1 MEKTNKYGSY
11 LGGTSL
17 KSIADLYDEET
28 GTFHITAQDPNSKN
42 TGAGKGLTEADLTWA
57 QGSAT
62 YNQDFKKYMDD
73 MAARFHITAQ
83 DPNSKNTGAG
93 KGLTEA
99 DLTWAQGSATY
110 NQDFKKYMDDM
121 AARIAVYE
129 ASSDPVLRSH
139 LPGMYN
145 AMANYE
151 NQRNAKLMAMGR
163 GDLVTNNWQAYSHST
178 KGWEK
183 DINDVG
189 NGAGMLSAEQIAG
202 FEQTAMGRGDLVTNN
217 WQAYSHS
224 TKGWEKD
231 INDVGN
237 GAGMLSAEQI
247 AGFEQTAAKL
257 QNAFEQATND
267 YQREEIWKDLA
278 SLNLMLGR
286 AWDASTGQWSAST
299 VSPVK
304 DYYGSSGGAYSYG
317 AMTNGSMTGEAAQAL
332 AGKLLQQK
340 KDQAANYGSDG
351 VNWYENPESLLE
363 GKPRIEANAN
373 LWPNINGWTISDLQS
388 DYEMAKVKGDTAAMD
403 AAHAAAEALRQQQGY
418 SGGPDGSQHISL
430 GGGTSDGT
438 GNKID
443 QALSLPGLSGNLV
456 SGIVGNVAGGVIGEG
471 SQHISL
477 GGGTSDGTGN
487 KIDQALSLPGLS
499 GNLVSGIVGNVA
511 GGVIGELLPG
521 MMGGQTGQVPQMPQD
536 AYLEEY
542 LKAQED
548 YRDYMEQA
556 AQNAQNAIQ
565 SGVDSAVAGLNNQ
578 KGTIQQAGDIA
589 NQAAQQTY
597 MDVINPNGAT
607 AEQLAA
613 LGLRSSGLTESS
625 VISAGNTLQSSIN
638 SNLQNY
644 MDVINPN
651 GATAEQLAALGLRSS
666 GLTESSV
673 ISAGNTLQSSI
684 NSNLQNV
691 NNQLAQIDLAI
702 TQAKSQGNI
711 AAAQALEQYYSQ
723 IASQMMN
730 DANTIDLAITQAK
743 SQGNI
748 AAAQAL
754 EQYYSQIASQMMND
768 ANTILAYR
776 QQQQAQQMQYQ
787 QWLYEM
793 QQSAAQNAWNQQFQQ
808 QQAQWGQYNT
818 ESDRRLQN
826 QMANRDTLLA
836 LMQYGYKPT
845 QNAWNQQFQQQQAQ
859 WGQYNTE
866 SDRRLQN
873 QMANR
878 DTLLALMQ
886 YGYKPTEQDA
896 ANTGYTL
903 AQLNA
908 MYNSIKNAMRSGLY
922 G

>member
-1 MEKTNKYGSY
+1 MSFLSGLIGGAVGSAVSSAIKNQNKGSSSGSSGGSPSSSAKYPSTTVSKPSSKPSYDSNIDYQAEIDKAVADGDYAKAAIYEQQRNQKIKDMGLNYGTTNKYSQYLNGGSGSSGSSNIRLPGLGGDLVSGVMGNVLGNVFGQTAGSLVSGSNNQQSAGHPVINWNPNEAPYYGNYTGQTWSKDVDHMARMEDAAKNKNWAAAAIEEQNRNNKIDALGLPYEKTYKYVQY

-17 KSIADLYDEET
+17 KSIADLYDPVT
-28 GTFHITAQDPNSKN
+28 KTFHITADDPNSKN

-57 QGSAT
+57 
-62 YNQDFKKYMDD
+62 K
-73 MAARFHITAQ
+73 
-83 DPNSKNTGAG
+83 
-93 KGLTEA
+93 
-99 DLTWAQGSATY
+99 GSATY

-129 ASSDPVLRSH
+129 ASSDPVLRAH

-163 GDLVTNNWQAYSHST
+163 GDLVTNDWQAYSHST
-178 KGWEK
+178 RGWEK

-202 FEQTAMGRGDLVTNN
+202 A
-217 WQAYSHS
+217 
-224 TKGWEKD
+224 
-231 INDVGN
+231 
-237 GAGMLSAEQI
+237 
-247 AGFEQTAAKL
+247 EQTAAKL
-257 QNAFEQATND
+257 QNAFEQAAND

-286 AWDASTGQWSAST
+286 AWDASTRQWSAST

-317 AMTNGSMTGEAAQAL
+317 AMTNGSMTGDAAQAL
-332 AGKLLQQK
+332 ARQLQQ
-340 KDQAANYGSDG
+340 DRLTARDNYGSDG
-351 VNWYENPESLLE
+351 VNWYDNPESLLS
-363 GKPRIEANAN
+363 GKPRIPANGN
-373 LWPNINGWTISDLQS
+373 LWPNVNGWTIPDLQS
-388 DYEMAKVKGDTAAMD
+388 DFEMAKVRGDQAAMD
-403 AAHAAAEALRQQQGY
+403 AAHAAAEAIRQSQGY
-418 SGGPDGSQHISL
+418 SGGPDGSQKISL
-430 GGGTSDGT
+430 NGTEST
-438 GNKID
+438 GSKLD
-443 QALSLPGLSGNLV
+443 HALGLPGLGGNMV
-456 SGIVGNVAGGVIGEG
+456 SNVVGNV
-471 SQHISL
+471 
-477 GGGTSDGTGN
+477 
-487 KIDQALSLPGLS
+487 
-499 GNLVSGIVGNVA
+499 VGNALGSLVPGALA
-511 GGVIGELLPG
+511 GQ
-521 MMGGQTGQVPQMPQD
+521 QTGAVQMPQVTTD
-536 AYLEEY
+536 DYLDEY
-542 LKAQED
+542 YAAQQG

-556 AQNAQNAIQ
+556 AQNAQSAIQ
-565 SGVDSAVAGLNNQ
+565 AGVDSAVAGLNNQ

-589 NQAAQQTY
+589 NQAAQQT
-597 MDVINPNGAT
+597 
-607 AEQLAA
+607 
-613 LGLRSSGLTESS
+613 
-625 VISAGNTLQSSIN
+625 
-638 SNLQNY
+638 Y

-730 DANTIDLAITQAK
+730 DANTI
-743 SQGNI
+743 
-748 AAAQAL
+748 
-754 EQYYSQIASQMMND
+754 
-768 ANTILAYR
+768 LAYR
-776 QQQQAQQMQYQ
+776 QQQLAYQ

-793 QQSAAQNAWNQQFQQ
+793 QQSATQNAWNQQFQQ
-808 QQAQWGQYNT
+808 QQFDWDKQQAQWGQYNT

-826 QMANRDTLLA
+826 QMSNRNALLA

-845 QNAWNQQFQQQQAQ
+845 A
-859 WGQYNTE
+859 
-866 SDRRLQN
+866 
-873 QMANR
+873 
-878 DTLLALMQ
+878 
-886 YGYKPTEQDA
+886 QDA

-908 MYNSIKNAMRSGLY
+908 MYNSIKNAIQSGLY

>member
-1 MEKTNKYGSY
+1 MSFLSGLIGGAIGGAVSSAIKNPGKNNNKGSSSSSGSSGGSSSSSTKYPSTTTTKPSSKPSYDSNIDYQAEIDKAVARGDYAQAAIYEQQRNQKIKDMGLNYGTTNKYSQYLNGGSGSSGSSNIRLPGLGGDLVSGVMGNVMGNIFGQTAGSLVSGSNNQQSAGHPVINWNPNEAPLYGKDDSKGWKDNVDYQALINDAVKNNNYAQAAILEQQRNAKIDALGLGVEKTNKYGSY

-42 TGAGKGLTEADLTWA
+42 TGAGKGLTEADL
-57 QGSAT
+57 
-62 YNQDFKKYMDD
+62 M
-73 MAARFHITAQ
+73 
-83 DPNSKNTGAG
+83 
-93 KGLTEA
+93 
-99 DLTWAQGSATY
+99 WAQGSATY

-129 ASSDPVLRSH
+129 ASSDPVLRAH

-163 GDLVTNNWQAYSHST
+163 SDLVTNNWQAYSHST

-202 FEQTAMGRGDLVTNN
+202 
-217 WQAYSHS
+217 Y
-224 TKGWEKD
+224 
-231 INDVGN
+231 
-237 GAGMLSAEQI
+237 
-247 AGFEQTAAKL
+247 EQTAAKL

-286 AWDASTGQWSAST
+286 AWDASTRQWSAST

-304 DYYGSSGGAYSYG
+304 DYYGSSGGTYSYG

-430 GGGTSDGT
+430 GGGTSG
-438 GNKID
+438 
-443 QALSLPGLSGNLV
+443 
-456 SGIVGNVAGGVIGEG
+456 
-471 SQHISL
+471 
-477 GGGTSDGTGN
+477 GTGN

-542 LKAQED
+542 LKAQEE

-565 SGVDSAVAGLNNQ
+565 AGVDNAVAGLNNQ

-638 SNLQNY
+638 SNLQN
-644 MDVINPN
+644 
-651 GATAEQLAALGLRSS
+651 
-666 GLTESSV
+666 
-673 ISAGNTLQSSI
+673 
-684 NSNLQNV
+684 V
-691 NNQLAQIDLAI
+691 NNQLAQ
-702 TQAKSQGNI
+702 
-711 AAAQALEQYYSQ
+711 
-723 IASQMMN
+723 
-730 DANTIDLAITQAK
+730 IDLAITQAK

-845 QNAWNQQFQQQQAQ
+845 
-859 WGQYNTE
+859 
-866 SDRRLQN
+866 
-873 QMANR
+873 
-878 DTLLALMQ
+878 
-886 YGYKPTEQDA
+886 EQDA

>member
-1 MEKTNKYGSY
+1 MSFLSGLIGGAVGSAVSSAIKNQNKGSSSGSSGGSPSSSAKYPSTTVSKPSSKPSYDSNIDYQAEIDKAVADGDYAKAAIYEQQRNQKIKDMGLNYGTTNKYSQYLNGGSGSSGSSNIRLPGLGGDLVSGVMGNMVGNVIGQTAGKLASTANSTKQPSTGHAVVNWNPNEAPLYGKDDSKGWKDNVDYQALINDAVKNNNYAQAAILEQQRNNKIDSLGLDVDKTNKYTSY

-17 KSIADLYDEET
+17 KSIADLYDPVT
-28 GTFHITAQDPNSKN
+28 KTFHITADDPNSKN

-57 QGSAT
+57 KGSAT
-62 YNQDFKKYMDD
+62 YD
-73 MAARFHITAQ
+73 
-83 DPNSKNTGAG
+83 
-93 KGLTEA
+93 
-99 DLTWAQGSATY
+99 
-110 NQDFKKYMDDM
+110 QDFKKYMDDM

-129 ASSDPVLRSH
+129 ASSDPVLRAH

-151 NQRNAKLMAMGR
+151 NQRNAKLIAMGR
-163 GDLVTNNWQAYSHST
+163 GDLVTNDWQAYSHST
-178 KGWEK
+178 RGWEK

-202 FEQTAMGRGDLVTNN
+202 A
-217 WQAYSHS
+217 
-224 TKGWEKD
+224 
-231 INDVGN
+231 
-237 GAGMLSAEQI
+237 
-247 AGFEQTAAKL
+247 EQTAAKL
-257 QNAFEQATND
+257 QNAFEQSTND

-286 AWDASTGQWSAST
+286 AWDASTRQWSAST

-317 AMTNGSMTGEAAQAL
+317 AMTNGSMTGDAAQAL
-332 AGKLLQQK
+332 ARQLQQ
-340 KDQAANYGSDG
+340 DRLTARDNYGSDG
-351 VNWYENPESLLE
+351 VNWYDNPESLLS
-363 GKPRIEANAN
+363 GKPRIPANGN
-373 LWPNINGWTISDLQS
+373 LWPNVNGWTIPDLQS
-388 DYEMAKVKGDTAAMD
+388 DFEMAKVRGDQAAMD
-403 AAHAAAEALRQQQGY
+403 AAHAAAEAIRQSQGY
-418 SGGPDGSQHISL
+418 SGGPDGSQKISL
-430 GGGTSDGT
+430 NGTEST
-438 GNKID
+438 GSKLD
-443 QALSLPGLSGNLV
+443 HALGLPGLGGNMV
-456 SGIVGNVAGGVIGEG
+456 SNVVGNV
-471 SQHISL
+471 
-477 GGGTSDGTGN
+477 
-487 KIDQALSLPGLS
+487 
-499 GNLVSGIVGNVA
+499 VGNALGSLVPGALA
-511 GGVIGELLPG
+511 GQ
-521 MMGGQTGQVPQMPQD
+521 QTGAVQMPQVTTD
-536 AYLEEY
+536 DYLDEY
-542 LKAQED
+542 YAAQQG

-556 AQNAQNAIQ
+556 AQNAQSAIQ
-565 SGVDSAVAGLNNQ
+565 AGVDSAVAGLNNQ

-589 NQAAQQTY
+589 NQAAQQT
-597 MDVINPNGAT
+597 
-607 AEQLAA
+607 
-613 LGLRSSGLTESS
+613 
-625 VISAGNTLQSSIN
+625 
-638 SNLQNY
+638 Y

-730 DANTIDLAITQAK
+730 DANTI
-743 SQGNI
+743 
-748 AAAQAL
+748 
-754 EQYYSQIASQMMND
+754 
-768 ANTILAYR
+768 LAYR
-776 QQQQAQQMQYQ
+776 QQQQAQQLAYQ

-808 QQAQWGQYNT
+808 QQFDW
-818 ESDRRLQN
+818 D
-826 QMANRDTLLA
+826 
-836 LMQYGYKPT
+836 K
-845 QNAWNQQFQQQQAQ
+845 QQAQ

-873 QMANR
+873 QMSNR
-878 DTLLALMQ
+878 NALLALMQ
-886 YGYKPTEQDA
+886 YGYKPTAQDA

-908 MYNSIKNAMRSGLY
+908 MYNSIKNAIQSGLY

>member
-1 MEKTNKYGSY
+1 MSFLSGLIGGAVGSAVSSAIKNQNKGSSSSSGSSGGSPSSSAKYPSTTVSKPSSKPSYDSNIDYQAEIDKAVADGDYAKAAIYEQQRNQKIKDMGLNYGTTNKYSQYLNGGSGSSGSSNIRLPGLGGDLVSGVMGNMVGNVIGQTAGKLASTANSTKQPSTGHAVVNWNPNEAPYYGNYTGQTWSKDVDHMARMEDAAKNKNWAAAAIEEQNRNNKIDALGLPYEKTYKYVQY

-17 KSIADLYDEET
+17 KSIADLYDPVT
-28 GTFHITAQDPNSKN
+28 KTFHITADDPNSKN

-57 QGSAT
+57 KGSA
-62 YNQDFKKYMDD
+62 
-73 MAARFHITAQ
+73 A
-83 DPNSKNTGAG
+83 
-93 KGLTEA
+93 
-99 DLTWAQGSATY
+99 Y

-121 AARIAVYE
+121 AARIAVIE
-129 ASSDPVLRSH
+129 ASDDPVLLSH

-202 FEQTAMGRGDLVTNN
+202 A
-217 WQAYSHS
+217 
-224 TKGWEKD
+224 
-231 INDVGN
+231 
-237 GAGMLSAEQI
+237 
-247 AGFEQTAAKL
+247 EQTAAKL

-286 AWDASTGQWSAST
+286 AWDASTRQWSAST

-317 AMTNGSMTGEAAQAL
+317 AMTNGSMTGDAAQAL
-332 AGKLLQQK
+332 ARQLQQ
-340 KDQAANYGSDG
+340 DRLTARDNYGSDG
-351 VNWYENPESLLE
+351 VNWYDNPESLLS
-363 GKPRIEANAN
+363 GKPRIPANGN
-373 LWPNINGWTISDLQS
+373 LWPNVNGWTIPDLQS
-388 DYEMAKVKGDTAAMD
+388 DFEMAKVRGDQAAMD
-403 AAHAAAEALRQQQGY
+403 AAHAAAEAIRQSQGY
-418 SGGPDGSQHISL
+418 SGGPDGSQKISL
-430 GGGTSDGT
+430 NGTEST
-438 GNKID
+438 GSKLD
-443 QALSLPGLSGNLV
+443 HALGLPGLGGNMV
-456 SGIVGNVAGGVIGEG
+456 SNVVGNV
-471 SQHISL
+471 
-477 GGGTSDGTGN
+477 
-487 KIDQALSLPGLS
+487 
-499 GNLVSGIVGNVA
+499 VGNALGSLVPGALA
-511 GGVIGELLPG
+511 GQ
-521 MMGGQTGQVPQMPQD
+521 QTGAVQMPQVTTD
-536 AYLEEY
+536 DYLDEY
-542 LKAQED
+542 YAAQQG

-556 AQNAQNAIQ
+556 AQNAQSAIQ
-565 SGVDSAVAGLNNQ
+565 AGVDSAVAGLNNQ
-578 KGTIQQAGDIA
+578 KGTIQQAGDVA
-589 NQAAQQTY
+589 NQAAQQT
-597 MDVINPNGAT
+597 
-607 AEQLAA
+607 
-613 LGLRSSGLTESS
+613 
-625 VISAGNTLQSSIN
+625 
-638 SNLQNY
+638 Y

-711 AAAQALEQYYSQ
+711 AV
-723 IASQMMN
+723 
-730 DANTIDLAITQAK
+730 
-743 SQGNI
+743 
-748 AAAQAL
+748 AQAL

-776 QQQQAQQMQYQ
+776 QQQQAQQLAYQ

-793 QQSAAQNAWNQQFQQ
+793 QQSATQNAWNQQFQQ
-808 QQAQWGQYNT
+808 QQFDWDKQQAQWGQYNT

-826 QMANRDTLLA
+826 QMSNRNALLA

-845 QNAWNQQFQQQQAQ
+845 A
-859 WGQYNTE
+859 
-866 SDRRLQN
+866 
-873 QMANR
+873 
-878 DTLLALMQ
+878 
-886 YGYKPTEQDA
+886 QDA

-908 MYNSIKNAMRSGLY
+908 MYNSIKNAIQSGLY

>member
-1 MEKTNKYGSY
+1 MSFLSGLIGGAVGSAVSSAIKNQNKGSSSGSSGGSPSSSAKYPSTTVSKPSSKPSYDSNIDYQAEIDKAVADGDYAKAAIYEQQRNQKIKDMGLNYGTTNKYSQYLNGGSGSSGSSNIRLPGLGGDLVSGVMGNMVGNVIGQTAGKLASTANSTKQPSTGHAVVNWNPNEAPLYGKDDSKGWKDNVDYQALINDAVKNNNYAQAAILEQQRNNKIDSLGLDVDKTNKYTSY

-17 KSIADLYDEET
+17 KSIADLYDPVT
-28 GTFHITAQDPNSKN
+28 KTFHITADDPNSKN

-57 QGSAT
+57 
-62 YNQDFKKYMDD
+62 K
-73 MAARFHITAQ
+73 
-83 DPNSKNTGAG
+83 
-93 KGLTEA
+93 
-99 DLTWAQGSATY
+99 GSATY

-129 ASSDPVLRSH
+129 ASSDPVLRAH

-151 NQRNAKLMAMGR
+151 NQRNAKLIAMGR
-163 GDLVTNNWQAYSHST
+163 GDLVTNDWQAYSHST
-178 KGWEK
+178 RGWEK

-202 FEQTAMGRGDLVTNN
+202 A
-217 WQAYSHS
+217 
-224 TKGWEKD
+224 
-231 INDVGN
+231 
-237 GAGMLSAEQI
+237 
-247 AGFEQTAAKL
+247 EQTAAKL
-257 QNAFEQATND
+257 QNAFEQSTND

-286 AWDASTGQWSAST
+286 AWDASTRQWSAST

-317 AMTNGSMTGEAAQAL
+317 AMTNGSMTGDAAQAL
-332 AGKLLQQK
+332 ARQLQQ
-340 KDQAANYGSDG
+340 DRLTARDNYGSDG
-351 VNWYENPESLLE
+351 VNWYDNPESLLS
-363 GKPRIEANAN
+363 GKPRIPANGN
-373 LWPNINGWTISDLQS
+373 LWPNVNGWTIPDLQS
-388 DYEMAKVKGDTAAMD
+388 DFEMAKVRGDQAAMD
-403 AAHAAAEALRQQQGY
+403 AAHAAAEAIRQSQGY
-418 SGGPDGSQHISL
+418 SGGPDGSQKISL
-430 GGGTSDGT
+430 NGTEST
-438 GNKID
+438 GSKLD
-443 QALSLPGLSGNLV
+443 HALGLPGLGGNMV
-456 SGIVGNVAGGVIGEG
+456 SNVVGNV
-471 SQHISL
+471 
-477 GGGTSDGTGN
+477 
-487 KIDQALSLPGLS
+487 
-499 GNLVSGIVGNVA
+499 VGNALGSLVPGALA
-511 GGVIGELLPG
+511 GQ
-521 MMGGQTGQVPQMPQD
+521 QTGAVQMPQVTTD
-536 AYLEEY
+536 DYLDEY
-542 LKAQED
+542 YAAQQG

-556 AQNAQNAIQ
+556 AQNAQSAIQ
-565 SGVDSAVAGLNNQ
+565 AGVDSAVAGLNNQ

-589 NQAAQQTY
+589 NQAAQQT
-597 MDVINPNGAT
+597 
-607 AEQLAA
+607 
-613 LGLRSSGLTESS
+613 
-625 VISAGNTLQSSIN
+625 
-638 SNLQNY
+638 Y

-730 DANTIDLAITQAK
+730 DANTI
-743 SQGNI
+743 
-748 AAAQAL
+748 
-754 EQYYSQIASQMMND
+754 
-768 ANTILAYR
+768 LAYR
-776 QQQQAQQMQYQ
+776 QQQQAQQLAYQ

-808 QQAQWGQYNT
+808 QQFDW
-818 ESDRRLQN
+818 D
-826 QMANRDTLLA
+826 
-836 LMQYGYKPT
+836 K
-845 QNAWNQQFQQQQAQ
+845 QQAQ

-873 QMANR
+873 QMSNR
-878 DTLLALMQ
+878 NALLALMQ
-886 YGYKPTEQDA
+886 YGYKPTAQDA

-908 MYNSIKNAMRSGLY
+908 MYNSIKNAIQSGLY

>member
-1 MEKTNKYGSY
+1 MSFLSGLIGGAIGGAVSSAIKNPGKNNNKGSSSSSGSSGGSSSSSTKYPSTTTTKPSSKPSYDSNIDYQAEIDKAVARGDYAQAAIYEQQRNQKIKDMGLNYGTTNKYSQYLNGGSGSSGSSNIRLPGLGGDLVSGVMGNVMGNIFGQTAGSLVSGSNNQQSAGHPVINWNPNEAPLYGKDDSKGWKDNVDYQALINDAVKNNNYAQAAILEQQRNNKIDSLGLNVDKTNKYSSY

-17 KSIADLYDEET
+17 KSIADLYDPES
-28 GTFHITAQDPNSKN
+28 GTFHITADDPNSKN

-57 QGSAT
+57 KGSA
-62 YNQDFKKYMDD
+62 
-73 MAARFHITAQ
+73 A
-83 DPNSKNTGAG
+83 
-93 KGLTEA
+93 
-99 DLTWAQGSATY
+99 Y

-163 GDLVTNNWQAYSHST
+163 S
-178 KGWEK
+178 
-183 DINDVG
+183 
-189 NGAGMLSAEQIAG
+189 
-202 FEQTAMGRGDLVTNN
+202 DLVTNN

-286 AWDASTGQWSAST
+286 AWDASTRQWSAST

-304 DYYGSSGGAYSYG
+304 DYYGSSGGTYSYG

-373 LWPNINGWTISDLQS
+373 LWPNINGWTIPDLQS

-418 SGGPDGSQHISL
+418 SGGPDGSQKISL
-430 GGGTSDGT
+430 NGTEST
-438 GNKID
+438 GSKLD
-443 QALSLPGLSGNLV
+443 HALGLPGLGGNMV
-456 SGIVGNVAGGVIGEG
+456 SNVVGNV
-471 SQHISL
+471 
-477 GGGTSDGTGN
+477 
-487 KIDQALSLPGLS
+487 
-499 GNLVSGIVGNVA
+499 VGNALGSLVPGALA
-511 GGVIGELLPG
+511 GQ
-521 MMGGQTGQVPQMPQD
+521 QTGAVQMPQVTTD
-536 AYLEEY
+536 DYLDEY
-542 LKAQED
+542 YAAQQG

-565 SGVDSAVAGLNNQ
+565 AGVDNAVAGLNNQ

-625 VISAGNTLQSSIN
+625 VISAGNTLQN
-638 SNLQNY
+638 
-644 MDVINPN
+644 
-651 GATAEQLAALGLRSS
+651 
-666 GLTESSV
+666 
-673 ISAGNTLQSSI
+673 SI

-730 DANTIDLAITQAK
+730 DANTI
-743 SQGNI
+743 
-748 AAAQAL
+748 
-754 EQYYSQIASQMMND
+754 
-768 ANTILAYR
+768 LAYR
-776 QQQQAQQMQYQ
+776 QQQQAQQQQLQ
-787 QWLYEM
+787 QWMYEM
-793 QQSAAQNAWNQQFQQ
+793 QQQAA
-808 QQAQWGQYNT
+808 
-818 ESDRRLQN
+818 
-826 QMANRDTLLA
+826 
-836 LMQYGYKPT
+836 

-896 ANTGYTL
+896 TNTGYTL

>member
-1 MEKTNKYGSY
+1 MSFLSGLIGGAIGGAVSSAIKNPGKNNNKGSSSSSGSSGGSSSSSTKYPSTTTTKPSSKPSYDSNIDYQAEIDKAVADGDYAKAAIYEQQRNQKIKDMGLNYGTTNKYSQYLNGGSGSSGSSNIRLPGLGGDLVSGVMGNVMGNIFGQTAGSLVSGSNNQQSAGHPVINWNPNEAPLYGKDDSKGWKDNVDYQALINDAVKNNNYAQAAILEQQRNAKIDALGLGVEKTNKYGSY

-57 QGSAT
+57 
-62 YNQDFKKYMDD
+62 K
-73 MAARFHITAQ
+73 
-83 DPNSKNTGAG
+83 
-93 KGLTEA
+93 
-99 DLTWAQGSATY
+99 GSATY

-202 FEQTAMGRGDLVTNN
+202 
-217 WQAYSHS
+217 Y
-224 TKGWEKD
+224 
-231 INDVGN
+231 
-237 GAGMLSAEQI
+237 
-247 AGFEQTAAKL
+247 EQTAAKL

-286 AWDASTGQWSAST
+286 AWDASTRQWSAST

-317 AMTNGSMTGEAAQAL
+317 AMTNGSMTGDAAQAL
-332 AGKLLQQK
+332 ARQLQQ
-340 KDQAANYGSDG
+340 DRLTARDNYGSDG
-351 VNWYENPESLLE
+351 VNWYDNPESLLS
-363 GKPRIEANAN
+363 GKPRIPANGN
-373 LWPNINGWTISDLQS
+373 LWPNVNGWTIPDLQS
-388 DYEMAKVKGDTAAMD
+388 DFEMAKVRGDQAAMD
-403 AAHAAAEALRQQQGY
+403 AAHAAAEAIRQSQGY
-418 SGGPDGSQHISL
+418 SGGPDGSQKISL
-430 GGGTSDGT
+430 NGTEST
-438 GNKID
+438 GSKLD
-443 QALSLPGLSGNLV
+443 HALGLPGLGGNMV
-456 SGIVGNVAGGVIGEG
+456 SNVVGNV
-471 SQHISL
+471 
-477 GGGTSDGTGN
+477 
-487 KIDQALSLPGLS
+487 
-499 GNLVSGIVGNVA
+499 VGNALGSLVPGALA
-511 GGVIGELLPG
+511 GQ
-521 MMGGQTGQVPQMPQD
+521 QTGAVQMPQVTTD
-536 AYLEEY
+536 DYLDEY
-542 LKAQED
+542 YAAQQG

-565 SGVDSAVAGLNNQ
+565 AGVDNAVAGLNNQ

-638 SNLQNY
+638 SNLQN
-644 MDVINPN
+644 
-651 GATAEQLAALGLRSS
+651 
-666 GLTESSV
+666 
-673 ISAGNTLQSSI
+673 
-684 NSNLQNV
+684 V

-711 AAAQALEQYYSQ
+711 V
-723 IASQMMN
+723 
-730 DANTIDLAITQAK
+730 
-743 SQGNI
+743 
-748 AAAQAL
+748 AAQAL

-845 QNAWNQQFQQQQAQ
+845 
-859 WGQYNTE
+859 
-866 SDRRLQN
+866 
-873 QMANR
+873 
-878 DTLLALMQ
+878 
-886 YGYKPTEQDA
+886 EQDA

>member
-1 MEKTNKYGSY
+1 MSFLSGLIGGAVGSAVSNAIKNQNKGSSSSSGSSGGSSSSSTKYPSTTTTKPSSKPSYDSNIDYQAEIDKAVARGDYAQAAIYEQQRNQKIKDMGLNYGTTNKYSQYLNGGSGSSGSSNIRLPGLGGDLVSGVMGNVMGNIFGQTAGSLVSGSNNQQSAGHPVINWNPNEAPLYGKDDSKGWKDNVDYQALINDAVKNNNYAQAAILEQQRNAKIDALGLGVEKTNKYGSY

-73 MAARFHITAQ
+73 MAAR
-83 DPNSKNTGAG
+83 
-93 KGLTEA
+93 
-99 DLTWAQGSATY
+99 
-110 NQDFKKYMDDM
+110 
-121 AARIAVYE
+121 IAVYE
-129 ASSDPVLRSH
+129 ASDDPVLQSH

-202 FEQTAMGRGDLVTNN
+202 FEQTA
-217 WQAYSHS
+217 
-224 TKGWEKD
+224 
-231 INDVGN
+231 
-237 GAGMLSAEQI
+237 
-247 AGFEQTAAKL
+247 AKL

-267 YQREEIWKDLA
+267 YQREEIWNDLA

-286 AWDASTGQWSAST
+286 AWDASTRQWSAST

-443 QALSLPGLSGNLV
+443 QALSLPGLGGNMV
-456 SGIVGNVAGGVIGEG
+456 SNVVGNV
-471 SQHISL
+471 
-477 GGGTSDGTGN
+477 
-487 KIDQALSLPGLS
+487 
-499 GNLVSGIVGNVA
+499 VGNALGSLVPGALA
-511 GGVIGELLPG
+511 GQ
-521 MMGGQTGQVPQMPQD
+521 QTGAVQMPQVTTD
-536 AYLEEY
+536 DYLDEY
-542 LKAQED
+542 YAAQQG

-556 AQNAQNAIQ
+556 AQNAQSAIQ
-565 SGVDSAVAGLNNQ
+565 AGVDNAVAGLNNQ

-589 NQAAQQTY
+589 NQAAQQT
-597 MDVINPNGAT
+597 
-607 AEQLAA
+607 
-613 LGLRSSGLTESS
+613 
-625 VISAGNTLQSSIN
+625 
-638 SNLQNY
+638 Y

-730 DANTIDLAITQAK
+730 DANTI
-743 SQGNI
+743 
-748 AAAQAL
+748 
-754 EQYYSQIASQMMND
+754 
-768 ANTILAYR
+768 LAYR

-808 QQAQWGQYNT
+808 SQFDWNKQQQDFENRNT
-818 ESDRRLQN
+818 IQQRAYDAVMQS
-826 QMANRDTLLA
+826 LA
-836 LMQYGYKPT
+836 LGSLPT
-845 QNAWNQQFQQQQAQ
+845 HTLIVQA
-859 WGQYNTE
+859 GLNDSDVYN
-866 SDRRLQN
+866 
-873 QMANR
+873 MW
-878 DTLLALMQ
+878 
-886 YGYKPTEQDA
+886 
-896 ANTGYTL
+896 
-903 AQLNA
+903 
-908 MYNSIKNAMRSGLY
+908 KNARKQLGLM
-922 G
+922 

>member
-1 MEKTNKYGSY
+1 MSFLSGLIGGAVGSAVSSAIKNQNKGSSSSSGSSGGSPSSSAKYPSTTVSKPSSKPSYDPNRDYQADIDKAVADGDYAKAAIYEQQRNQKIKDMGLNYGTTNKYSQYLNGGSGSSDSSNIRLPGLGGDLVSGVMGNVMGNIFGQTTSGLTSGSNSQQSVGHPVINWNPNEAPLYGKDDSKGWKDNVDYQALINDAVKNNNYAQAAILEQQRNNKIDSLGLDADKTNKYSSY

-17 KSIADLYDEET
+17 KSIADLYDPVT
-28 GTFHITAQDPNSKN
+28 KTFHITADDPNSKN

-57 QGSAT
+57 
-62 YNQDFKKYMDD
+62 K
-73 MAARFHITAQ
+73 
-83 DPNSKNTGAG
+83 
-93 KGLTEA
+93 
-99 DLTWAQGSATY
+99 GSATY

-151 NQRNAKLMAMGR
+151 NQRNAKLIAMGR
-163 GDLVTNNWQAYSHST
+163 GDLVTNDWQAYSHST
-178 KGWEK
+178 RGWEK

-202 FEQTAMGRGDLVTNN
+202 A
-217 WQAYSHS
+217 
-224 TKGWEKD
+224 
-231 INDVGN
+231 
-237 GAGMLSAEQI
+237 
-247 AGFEQTAAKL
+247 EQTAAKL

-286 AWDASTGQWSAST
+286 AWDASTRQWSAST

-317 AMTNGSMTGEAAQAL
+317 AMTNGSMTGDAAQAL
-332 AGKLLQQK
+332 ARQLQQ
-340 KDQAANYGSDG
+340 DRLTARDNYGSDG
-351 VNWYENPESLLE
+351 VNWYDNPESLLS
-363 GKPRIEANAN
+363 GKPRIPANGN
-373 LWPNINGWTISDLQS
+373 LWPNVNGWTIPDLQS
-388 DYEMAKVKGDTAAMD
+388 DFEMAKVRGDQAAMD
-403 AAHAAAEALRQQQGY
+403 AAHAAAEAIRQSQGY
-418 SGGPDGSQHISL
+418 SGGPDGSQKISL
-430 GGGTSDGT
+430 NGTEST
-438 GNKID
+438 GSKLD
-443 QALSLPGLSGNLV
+443 HALGLPGLGGNMV
-456 SGIVGNVAGGVIGEG
+456 SNVVGNV
-471 SQHISL
+471 
-477 GGGTSDGTGN
+477 
-487 KIDQALSLPGLS
+487 
-499 GNLVSGIVGNVA
+499 VGNALGSLVPGALA
-511 GGVIGELLPG
+511 GQ
-521 MMGGQTGQVPQMPQD
+521 QTGAVQMPQVTTD
-536 AYLEEY
+536 DYLDEY
-542 LKAQED
+542 YAAQQG

-556 AQNAQNAIQ
+556 AQNAQSAIQ
-565 SGVDSAVAGLNNQ
+565 AGVDSAVAGLNNQ

-589 NQAAQQTY
+589 NQAAQQT
-597 MDVINPNGAT
+597 
-607 AEQLAA
+607 
-613 LGLRSSGLTESS
+613 
-625 VISAGNTLQSSIN
+625 
-638 SNLQNY
+638 Y

-730 DANTIDLAITQAK
+730 DANTI
-743 SQGNI
+743 
-748 AAAQAL
+748 
-754 EQYYSQIASQMMND
+754 
-768 ANTILAYR
+768 LAYR
-776 QQQQAQQMQYQ
+776 QQQQAQQLAYQ

-793 QQSAAQNAWNQQFQQ
+793 QQSATQNAWNQQFQQ
-808 QQAQWGQYNT
+808 QQFDWDKQQAQWGQYNT

-826 QMANRDTLLA
+826 QMSNRNALLA

-845 QNAWNQQFQQQQAQ
+845 A
-859 WGQYNTE
+859 
-866 SDRRLQN
+866 
-873 QMANR
+873 
-878 DTLLALMQ
+878 
-886 YGYKPTEQDA
+886 QDA

-908 MYNSIKNAMRSGLY
+908 MHNSIKNAIQSGLY

>member
-1 MEKTNKYGSY
+1 MSFLSGLIGGAIGGAVSSAIKNPGKNNNKGSSSSSGSSGGSSSSSTKYPSTTTTKPSSKPSYDSNIDYQAEIDKAVADGDYAKAAIYEQQRNQKIKDMGLNYGTTNKYSQYLNGGSGSSGSSNIRLPGLGGDLVSGVMGNVMGNIFGQTAGSLVSGSNNQQSAGHPVINWNPNEAPLYGKDDSKGWKDNVDYQALINDAVKNNNYAQAAILEQQRNAKIDALGLGVEKTNKYGSY

-28 GTFHITAQDPNSKN
+28 GT
-42 TGAGKGLTEADLTWA
+42 
-57 QGSAT
+57 
-62 YNQDFKKYMDD
+62 
-73 MAARFHITAQ
+73 FHITAQ

-202 FEQTAMGRGDLVTNN
+202 
-217 WQAYSHS
+217 Y
-224 TKGWEKD
+224 
-231 INDVGN
+231 
-237 GAGMLSAEQI
+237 
-247 AGFEQTAAKL
+247 EQTAAKL

-304 DYYGSSGGAYSYG
+304 DYYGSSGGTYSYG

-418 SGGPDGSQHISL
+418 SGGPDGSQKISL
-430 GGGTSDGT
+430 NGTESTGGKLDH
-438 GNKID
+438 
-443 QALSLPGLSGNLV
+443 ALGLPGLGGNMV
-456 SGIVGNVAGGVIGEG
+456 SNVVGNV
-471 SQHISL
+471 
-477 GGGTSDGTGN
+477 
-487 KIDQALSLPGLS
+487 
-499 GNLVSGIVGNVA
+499 VGNALGSLVPGALA
-511 GGVIGELLPG
+511 GQ
-521 MMGGQTGQVPQMPQD
+521 QTGAVQMPQVTTD
-536 AYLEEY
+536 DYLDEY
-542 LKAQED
+542 YAAQQG

-556 AQNAQNAIQ
+556 AQNAQSAIQ
-565 SGVDSAVAGLNNQ
+565 AGVDNAVAGLNNQ

-638 SNLQNY
+638 SNLQN
-644 MDVINPN
+644 
-651 GATAEQLAALGLRSS
+651 
-666 GLTESSV
+666 
-673 ISAGNTLQSSI
+673 
-684 NSNLQNV
+684 V
-691 NNQLAQIDLAI
+691 NNQLAQ
-702 TQAKSQGNI
+702 
-711 AAAQALEQYYSQ
+711 
-723 IASQMMN
+723 
-730 DANTIDLAITQAK
+730 IDLAITQAK

-845 QNAWNQQFQQQQAQ
+845 
-859 WGQYNTE
+859 
-866 SDRRLQN
+866 
-873 QMANR
+873 
-878 DTLLALMQ
+878 
-886 YGYKPTEQDA
+886 EQDA

>member
-1 MEKTNKYGSY
+1 MSFLSGLIGGAVGGAVSSAIKNPGKNNNKGSSSSSGSSGGSSSSSTKYPSTTTTKPSSKPSYDSNIDYQAEIDKAVADGDYAKAAIYEQQRNQKIKDMGLNYGTTNKYSQYLNGGSGSSNIRLPGLGGDLVSGVMGNVMGNIFGQTAGSLVSGSNNQQSAGHPVINWNPNEAPLYGKDDSKGWKDNVDYQALINDAVKNNNYAQAAILEQQRNAKIDALGLGVEKTNKYGSY

-57 QGSAT
+57 
-62 YNQDFKKYMDD
+62 K
-73 MAARFHITAQ
+73 
-83 DPNSKNTGAG
+83 
-93 KGLTEA
+93 
-99 DLTWAQGSATY
+99 GSATY

-129 ASSDPVLRSH
+129 ASSDPVLRAH

-163 GDLVTNNWQAYSHST
+163 GDLVTNDWQAYSHST
-178 KGWEK
+178 RGWEK

-202 FEQTAMGRGDLVTNN
+202 A
-217 WQAYSHS
+217 
-224 TKGWEKD
+224 
-231 INDVGN
+231 
-237 GAGMLSAEQI
+237 
-247 AGFEQTAAKL
+247 EQTAAKL
-257 QNAFEQATND
+257 QNAFEQSTND

-430 GGGTSDGT
+430 GGGTSG
-438 GNKID
+438 
-443 QALSLPGLSGNLV
+443 
-456 SGIVGNVAGGVIGEG
+456 
-471 SQHISL
+471 
-477 GGGTSDGTGN
+477 GTGN

-542 LKAQED
+542 LKAQEE

-565 SGVDSAVAGLNNQ
+565 AGVDNAVAGLNNQ

-638 SNLQNY
+638 SNLQN
-644 MDVINPN
+644 
-651 GATAEQLAALGLRSS
+651 
-666 GLTESSV
+666 
-673 ISAGNTLQSSI
+673 
-684 NSNLQNV
+684 V
-691 NNQLAQIDLAI
+691 NNQLAQ
-702 TQAKSQGNI
+702 
-711 AAAQALEQYYSQ
+711 
-723 IASQMMN
+723 
-730 DANTIDLAITQAK
+730 IDLAITQAK

-845 QNAWNQQFQQQQAQ
+845 
-859 WGQYNTE
+859 
-866 SDRRLQN
+866 
-873 QMANR
+873 
-878 DTLLALMQ
+878 
-886 YGYKPTEQDA
+886 EQDA

>member
-1 MEKTNKYGSY
+1 MSFLSGLIGGAIGSAVSSAIKNQNKGSSSSSGSSGGSSSSSTKYPSTTTSKPSSKPSYDSSIDYQAEIDKAVARGDYAQAAIYEQQRNQKIKDMGLSYGTTNKYSQYLNGGSGTSAGSSGSSNIRLPGLGGDLVSGVMGNVMGNLFGQTTGGLTSGSNSQQNQNTGHQVINWNPNEAPLYGTDDSKGWKDNVDYQALINDAVKNNNYAQAAILEQQRNNKIDSLGLDADKTNKYTSY

-17 KSIADLYDEET
+17 KSIADLYDPET
-28 GTFHITAQDPNSKN
+28 GTFHITADDPNSKN
-42 TGAGKGLTEADLTWA
+42 TGAGKGLTEADLMWA

-62 YNQDFKKYMDD
+62 YNQDF
-73 MAARFHITAQ
+73 Q
-83 DPNSKNTGAG
+83 
-93 KGLTEA
+93 
-99 DLTWAQGSATY
+99 
-110 NQDFKKYMDDM
+110 KYMDDM

-202 FEQTAMGRGDLVTNN
+202 
-217 WQAYSHS
+217 Y
-224 TKGWEKD
+224 
-231 INDVGN
+231 
-237 GAGMLSAEQI
+237 
-247 AGFEQTAAKL
+247 EQTAAKL

-278 SLNLMLGR
+278 SYNLMLGR

-317 AMTNGSMTGEAAQAL
+317 AMTNGSMTGDAAQAL
-332 AGKLLQQK
+332 AQQLQQ
-340 KDQAANYGSDG
+340 DRLNARDNYGSDG
-351 VNWYENPESLLE
+351 VNWYENPESLLD

-373 LWPNINGWTISDLQS
+373 LWPNINGWTIPDLQS

-418 SGGPDGSQHISL
+418 SGGPDGSQYI
-430 GGGTSDGT
+430 
-438 GNKID
+438 
-443 QALSLPGLSGNLV
+443 SLPGVGGNIT
-456 SGIVGNVAGGVIGEG
+456 SNIVGNVAGDTL
-471 SQHISL
+471 SQL
-477 GGGTSDGTGN
+477 
-487 KIDQALSLPGLS
+487 LPGL
-499 GNLVSGIVGNVA
+499 IA
-511 GGVIGELLPG
+511 
-521 MMGGQTGQVPQMPQD
+521 GQTQTQEMPVMEMPAFTTD
-536 AYLEEY
+536 DYLDEY
-542 LKAQED
+542 YAAQQS

-556 AQNAQNAIQ
+556 AQNAQDAIQ
-565 SGVDSAVAGLNNQ
+565 AGVDSAVAGLNNQ

-597 MDVINPNGAT
+597 MDAINPNGAT

-625 VISAGNTLQSSIN
+625 
-638 SNLQNY
+638 
-644 MDVINPN
+644 M
-651 GATAEQLAALGLRSS
+651 
-666 GLTESSV
+666 

-711 AAAQALEQYYSQ
+711 AAAQALEQYY
-723 IASQMMN
+723 A
-730 DANTIDLAITQAK
+730 
-743 SQGNI
+743 
-748 AAAQAL
+748 
-754 EQYYSQIASQMMND
+754 QIASQMMND

-776 QQQQAQQMQYQ
+776 QNQQAQNMAYQ

-793 QQSAAQNAWNQQFQQ
+793 QQQNA
-808 QQAQWGQYNT
+808 YN
-818 ESDRRLQN
+818 S
-826 QMANRDTLLA
+826 
-836 LMQYGYKPT
+836 
-845 QNAWNQQFQQQQAQ
+845 WNQQFQQQQAQ

-908 MYNSIKNAMRSGLY
+908 MYNSIKNAMQSGLN

>member
-1 MEKTNKYGSY
+1 MSFLSGLIGGAIGSAVSSAIKNQNKGASSSSGSSGGSSSSSTKYPSTTTTKPSSKPSYDSNIDYQAEIDKAVADGDYAKAAILEQERNNKIKDMGLSYGTTNKYSQYLNGGSGSSGSSNIRLPGLGGDLVSGVMGNVMGNLFGQTTGSLMSQANSQQNQNTGHQVINWNPNEAPYYGGYTGQTWSKDVDHMALMEDAAKNKNWAAAAIEEQNRNNKIDALGLPYEKTYKYVQY
-11 LGGTSL
+11 LGESSL
-17 KSIADLYDEET
+17 KSIADLYDPET
-28 GTFHITAQDPNSKN
+28 GTFHITSEDPNSKN
-42 TGAGKGLTEADLTWA
+42 TGAGKGLTEADL
-57 QGSAT
+57 
-62 YNQDFKKYMDD
+62 M
-73 MAARFHITAQ
+73 
-83 DPNSKNTGAG
+83 
-93 KGLTEA
+93 
-99 DLTWAQGSATY
+99 WAQGSATY

-202 FEQTAMGRGDLVTNN
+202 
-217 WQAYSHS
+217 Y
-224 TKGWEKD
+224 
-231 INDVGN
+231 
-237 GAGMLSAEQI
+237 
-247 AGFEQTAAKL
+247 EQTAAKL

-278 SLNLMLGR
+278 SYNLMLGR

-304 DYYGSSGGAYSYG
+304 DYYGSSGGTYSYG

-373 LWPNINGWTISDLQS
+373 LWPNINGWTIPDLQS

-430 GGGTSDGT
+430 
-438 GNKID
+438 
-443 QALSLPGLSGNLV
+443 PGLGGNIT
-456 SGIVGNVAGGVIGEG
+456 SNIVGNVV
-471 SQHISL
+471 
-477 GGGTSDGTGN
+477 GGTLG
-487 KIDQALSLPGLS
+487 QLLPGL
-499 GNLVSGIVGNVA
+499 IA
-511 GGVIGELLPG
+511 
-521 MMGGQTGQVPQMPQD
+521 GQTQTPVQEMPTLAMD
-536 AYLEEY
+536 DYLEEY
-542 LKAQED
+542 YKAQQD

-556 AQNAQNAIQ
+556 AQNAQSAIQ
-565 SGVDSAVAGLNNQ
+565 AGVDNAVAGLNNQ

-597 MDVINPNGAT
+597 MDAINPNGAT

-625 VISAGNTLQSSIN
+625 
-638 SNLQNY
+638 
-644 MDVINPN
+644 M
-651 GATAEQLAALGLRSS
+651 
-666 GLTESSV
+666 

-702 TQAKSQGNI
+702 TQAKSQGDI
-711 AAAQALEQYYSQ
+711 AAAQALEQYY
-723 IASQMMN
+723 A
-730 DANTIDLAITQAK
+730 
-743 SQGNI
+743 
-748 AAAQAL
+748 
-754 EQYYSQIASQMMND
+754 QIASQMMND

-845 QNAWNQQFQQQQAQ
+845 
-859 WGQYNTE
+859 
-866 SDRRLQN
+866 
-873 QMANR
+873 
-878 DTLLALMQ
+878 
-886 YGYKPTEQDA
+886 EQDA

>member
-1 MEKTNKYGSY
+1 MSFLSGLIGGAVGSAVSNAIKNQNKGSSSSSGSSGGSSSSSTKYPSTTTTKPSSKPSYDSNIDYQAEIDKAVADGDYAKAAIYEQQRNQKIKDMGLNYGTTNKYSQYLNGGSGSSGSSNIRLPGLGGDLVSGVMGNVMGNIFGQTAGSLVSGSNNQQSAGHPVINWNPNEAPLYGKDDSKGWKDNVDYQALINDAVKNNNYAQAAILEQQRNAKIDALGLGVEKTNKYGSY

-57 QGSAT
+57 
-62 YNQDFKKYMDD
+62 K
-73 MAARFHITAQ
+73 
-83 DPNSKNTGAG
+83 
-93 KGLTEA
+93 
-99 DLTWAQGSATY
+99 GSATY

-202 FEQTAMGRGDLVTNN
+202 
-217 WQAYSHS
+217 Y
-224 TKGWEKD
+224 
-231 INDVGN
+231 
-237 GAGMLSAEQI
+237 
-247 AGFEQTAAKL
+247 EQTAAKL

-373 LWPNINGWTISDLQS
+373 LWPNINGWTIPDLQS

-418 SGGPDGSQHISL
+418 SGGPDGSQ
-430 GGGTSDGT
+430 
-438 GNKID
+438 KI
-443 QALSLPGLSGNLV
+443 SLPGMGGNMV
-456 SGIVGNVAGGVIGEG
+456 SNVVGNV
-471 SQHISL
+471 
-477 GGGTSDGTGN
+477 
-487 KIDQALSLPGLS
+487 
-499 GNLVSGIVGNVA
+499 VGNALGSLVPGALA
-511 GGVIGELLPG
+511 GQ
-521 MMGGQTGQVPQMPQD
+521 QTGAVQMPQVTTD
-536 AYLEEY
+536 DYLDEY
-542 LKAQED
+542 YAAQQG

-638 SNLQNY
+638 SNLQN
-644 MDVINPN
+644 
-651 GATAEQLAALGLRSS
+651 
-666 GLTESSV
+666 
-673 ISAGNTLQSSI
+673 
-684 NSNLQNV
+684 V
-691 NNQLAQIDLAI
+691 NNQLAQ
-702 TQAKSQGNI
+702 
-711 AAAQALEQYYSQ
+711 
-723 IASQMMN
+723 
-730 DANTIDLAITQAK
+730 IDLAITQAK

-776 QQQQAQQMQYQ
+776 QQQQAQQQQLQ
-787 QWLYEM
+787 QWMYEM

-808 QQAQWGQYNT
+808 SQFDWNKQQQDFENRNT
-818 ESDRRLQN
+818 IQQRAYDAVMQS
-826 QMANRDTLLA
+826 LA
-836 LMQYGYKPT
+836 LGSLPT
-845 QNAWNQQFQQQQAQ
+845 HTLIVQA
-859 WGQYNTE
+859 GLNDSDVYN
-866 SDRRLQN
+866 
-873 QMANR
+873 MW
-878 DTLLALMQ
+878 
-886 YGYKPTEQDA
+886 
-896 ANTGYTL
+896 
-903 AQLNA
+903 
-908 MYNSIKNAMRSGLY
+908 KNARKQLGLM
-922 G
+922 

>member
-1 MEKTNKYGSY
+1 MSFLSGLIGGAIGGAVSSAIKNPGKSNNKGSSSSSGSSGGSSSSSTKYPSTTTTKPSSKPSYDSNIDYQAEIDKAVADGDYAKAAIYEQQRNQKIKDMGLNYGTTNKYSQYLNGGSGSSGSSNIRLPGLGGDLVSGVMGNVMGNIFGQTAGSLVSGSNNQQSAGHPVINWNPNEAPLYGKDDSKGWKDNVDYQALINDAVKNNNYAQAAILEQQRNAKIDALGLGVEKTNKYGSY

-28 GTFHITAQDPNSKN
+28 GT
-42 TGAGKGLTEADLTWA
+42 
-57 QGSAT
+57 
-62 YNQDFKKYMDD
+62 
-73 MAARFHITAQ
+73 FHITAQ

-163 GDLVTNNWQAYSHST
+163 SDLVTNNWQAYSHST

-202 FEQTAMGRGDLVTNN
+202 
-217 WQAYSHS
+217 Y
-224 TKGWEKD
+224 
-231 INDVGN
+231 
-237 GAGMLSAEQI
+237 
-247 AGFEQTAAKL
+247 EQTAAKL

-286 AWDASTGQWSAST
+286 AWDASTRQWSAST

-304 DYYGSSGGAYSYG
+304 DYYGSSGGTYSYG

-373 LWPNINGWTISDLQS
+373 LWPNINGWTIPDLQS

-456 SGIVGNVAGGVIGEG
+456 SGIVGNVAGGVIGE
-471 SQHISL
+471 
-477 GGGTSDGTGN
+477 
-487 KIDQALSLPGLS
+487 
-499 GNLVSGIVGNVA
+499 
-511 GGVIGELLPG
+511 LLPG
-521 MMGGQTGQVPQMPQD
+521 VMGGQTGQVPQMPQD

-542 LKAQED
+542 LKAQEE

-638 SNLQNY
+638 SNLQN
-644 MDVINPN
+644 
-651 GATAEQLAALGLRSS
+651 
-666 GLTESSV
+666 
-673 ISAGNTLQSSI
+673 
-684 NSNLQNV
+684 V
-691 NNQLAQIDLAI
+691 NNQLAQ
-702 TQAKSQGNI
+702 
-711 AAAQALEQYYSQ
+711 
-723 IASQMMN
+723 
-730 DANTIDLAITQAK
+730 IDLAITQAK

-776 QQQQAQQMQYQ
+776 QQQQAQQQQLQ
-787 QWLYEM
+787 QWMYEM

-808 QQAQWGQYNT
+808 SQFDWNKQQQDFENRNT
-818 ESDRRLQN
+818 IQQRAYDAVMQS
-826 QMANRDTLLA
+826 LA
-836 LMQYGYKPT
+836 LGSLPT
-845 QNAWNQQFQQQQAQ
+845 HTLIVQA
-859 WGQYNTE
+859 GLNDSDVYN
-866 SDRRLQN
+866 
-873 QMANR
+873 MW
-878 DTLLALMQ
+878 
-886 YGYKPTEQDA
+886 
-896 ANTGYTL
+896 
-903 AQLNA
+903 
-908 MYNSIKNAMRSGLY
+908 KNARKQLGLM
-922 G
+922 

>member
-1 MEKTNKYGSY
+1 MSFLSGLIGGAVGSAVSSAIKNPGKNNNKGSSSSSGSSGGSSSSSTKYPSTTTTKPSSKPSYDSNIDYQAEIDKAVADGDYAKAAIYEQQRNQKIKDMGLNYGTTNKYSQYLNGGSGSSGSSNIRLPGLGGDLVSGVMGNVMGNIFGQTAGSLVSGSNNQQSAGHPVINWNPNEAPLYGKDDSKGWKDNVDYQALINDAVKNNNYAQAAILEQQRNAKIDALGLGVEKTNKYGSY

-28 GTFHITAQDPNSKN
+28 GT
-42 TGAGKGLTEADLTWA
+42 
-57 QGSAT
+57 
-62 YNQDFKKYMDD
+62 
-73 MAARFHITAQ
+73 FHITAQ

-202 FEQTAMGRGDLVTNN
+202 
-217 WQAYSHS
+217 Y
-224 TKGWEKD
+224 
-231 INDVGN
+231 
-237 GAGMLSAEQI
+237 
-247 AGFEQTAAKL
+247 EQTAAKL

-373 LWPNINGWTISDLQS
+373 LWPNINGWTIPDLQS

-456 SGIVGNVAGGVIGEG
+456 SGIVGNVAGGVIGE
-471 SQHISL
+471 
-477 GGGTSDGTGN
+477 
-487 KIDQALSLPGLS
+487 
-499 GNLVSGIVGNVA
+499 
-511 GGVIGELLPG
+511 LLPG

-542 LKAQED
+542 LKAQEE

-638 SNLQNY
+638 SNLQN
-644 MDVINPN
+644 
-651 GATAEQLAALGLRSS
+651 
-666 GLTESSV
+666 
-673 ISAGNTLQSSI
+673 
-684 NSNLQNV
+684 V
-691 NNQLAQIDLAI
+691 NNQLAQ
-702 TQAKSQGNI
+702 
-711 AAAQALEQYYSQ
+711 
-723 IASQMMN
+723 
-730 DANTIDLAITQAK
+730 IDLAITQAK

-845 QNAWNQQFQQQQAQ
+845 
-859 WGQYNTE
+859 
-866 SDRRLQN
+866 
-873 QMANR
+873 
-878 DTLLALMQ
+878 
-886 YGYKPTEQDA
+886 EQDA

>member
-1 MEKTNKYGSY
+1 MSFLSGLIGGAIGGAVSSAIKNPGKNNNKGSSSSSASSGGSSSSSTKYPSTTTTKPSSKPSYDSNIDYQAEIDKAVADGDYAKAAIYEQQRNQKIKDMGLNYGTTNKYSQYLNGGSGSSGSSNIRLPGLGGDLVSGVMGNVMGNIFGQTAGSLVSGSNTQQSAGHPVINWNPNEAPLYGKDDSKGWKDNVDYQALINDAVKNNNYAQAAILEQQRNAKIDALGLGVEKTNKYGSY

-57 QGSAT
+57 
-62 YNQDFKKYMDD
+62 K
-73 MAARFHITAQ
+73 
-83 DPNSKNTGAG
+83 
-93 KGLTEA
+93 
-99 DLTWAQGSATY
+99 GSATY

-202 FEQTAMGRGDLVTNN
+202 
-217 WQAYSHS
+217 Y
-224 TKGWEKD
+224 
-231 INDVGN
+231 
-237 GAGMLSAEQI
+237 
-247 AGFEQTAAKL
+247 EQTAAKL

-286 AWDASTGQWSAST
+286 AWDASTRQWSAST

-304 DYYGSSGGAYSYG
+304 DYYGSSGGTYSYG

-418 SGGPDGSQHISL
+418 SGGPDGSQKISL
-430 GGGTSDGT
+430 NGTEST
-438 GNKID
+438 GSKLD
-443 QALSLPGLSGNLV
+443 HALGLPGLGGNMV
-456 SGIVGNVAGGVIGEG
+456 SNVVGNV
-471 SQHISL
+471 
-477 GGGTSDGTGN
+477 
-487 KIDQALSLPGLS
+487 
-499 GNLVSGIVGNVA
+499 VGNALGSLVPGALA
-511 GGVIGELLPG
+511 GQ
-521 MMGGQTGQVPQMPQD
+521 QTGAVQMPQVTTD
-536 AYLEEY
+536 DYLDEY
-542 LKAQED
+542 YAAQQG

-565 SGVDSAVAGLNNQ
+565 AGVDNAVAGLNNQ

-589 NQAAQQTY
+589 NQAAQQT
-597 MDVINPNGAT
+597 
-607 AEQLAA
+607 
-613 LGLRSSGLTESS
+613 
-625 VISAGNTLQSSIN
+625 
-638 SNLQNY
+638 Y

-730 DANTIDLAITQAK
+730 DANTI
-743 SQGNI
+743 
-748 AAAQAL
+748 
-754 EQYYSQIASQMMND
+754 
-768 ANTILAYR
+768 LAYR
-776 QQQQAQQMQYQ
+776 QQQQAQQQQLQ
-787 QWLYEM
+787 QWMYEM
-793 QQSAAQNAWNQQFQQ
+793 QQQAAQNAWNQQFQQ
-808 QQAQWGQYNT
+808 SQFDWNKQQQDFENRNT
-818 ESDRRLQN
+818 IQQRAYDAVMQS
-826 QMANRDTLLA
+826 LA
-836 LMQYGYKPT
+836 LGSLPT
-845 QNAWNQQFQQQQAQ
+845 HTLIVQA
-859 WGQYNTE
+859 GLNDSDVYN
-866 SDRRLQN
+866 
-873 QMANR
+873 MW
-878 DTLLALMQ
+878 
-886 YGYKPTEQDA
+886 
-896 ANTGYTL
+896 
-903 AQLNA
+903 
-908 MYNSIKNAMRSGLY
+908 KNARKQLGLM
-922 G
+922 

>member
-1 MEKTNKYGSY
+1 MSFLSGLIGGAVGGAVSSAIKNPGKNNNKGSSSSSGSSGGSSSSSTKYPSTTTTKPSSKPSYDSNIDYQAEIDKAVARGDYAQAAIYEQQRNQKIKDMGLNYGTTNKYSQHLNGGSGSSGSSNIRLPGLGGDLVSGVMGNVMGNIFGQTAGSLVSGSNNQQSVGHPVSNWNPNEAPLYGKDDSKGWKDNVDYQALINDAVKNNNYAQAAILEQQRNNKIDSLGLNADKTNKYSSY

-17 KSIADLYDEET
+17 KSIADLYDPES
-28 GTFHITAQDPNSKN
+28 GTFHITADDPNSKN

-57 QGSAT
+57 
-62 YNQDFKKYMDD
+62 K
-73 MAARFHITAQ
+73 
-83 DPNSKNTGAG
+83 
-93 KGLTEA
+93 
-99 DLTWAQGSATY
+99 GSATY

-129 ASSDPVLRSH
+129 ASSDPVLQSH

-202 FEQTAMGRGDLVTNN
+202 
-217 WQAYSHS
+217 Y
-224 TKGWEKD
+224 
-231 INDVGN
+231 
-237 GAGMLSAEQI
+237 
-247 AGFEQTAAKL
+247 EQTAAKL

-373 LWPNINGWTISDLQS
+373 LWPNINGWTIPDLQS

-403 AAHAAAEALRQQQGY
+403 AAHAAAEAIRQSQGY

-430 GGGTSDGT
+430 GGGTSG
-438 GNKID
+438 
-443 QALSLPGLSGNLV
+443 
-456 SGIVGNVAGGVIGEG
+456 
-471 SQHISL
+471 
-477 GGGTSDGTGN
+477 GTGN

-542 LKAQED
+542 LKAQEE

-638 SNLQNY
+638 SNLQN
-644 MDVINPN
+644 
-651 GATAEQLAALGLRSS
+651 
-666 GLTESSV
+666 
-673 ISAGNTLQSSI
+673 
-684 NSNLQNV
+684 V

-711 AAAQALEQYYSQ
+711 AAAQALEQYY
-723 IASQMMN
+723 A
-730 DANTIDLAITQAK
+730 
-743 SQGNI
+743 
-748 AAAQAL
+748 
-754 EQYYSQIASQMMND
+754 QIASQMMND

-845 QNAWNQQFQQQQAQ
+845 
-859 WGQYNTE
+859 
-866 SDRRLQN
+866 
-873 QMANR
+873 
-878 DTLLALMQ
+878 
-886 YGYKPTEQDA
+886 EQDA

>member
-1 MEKTNKYGSY
+1 MSFLSGLIGGAVGSAVSSAIKNPGKNNNKGSSSSSGSSGGSSSSSTKYPSTTTTKPSSKPSYDSNIDYQAEIDKAVADGDYAKAAIYEQQRNQKIKDMGLNYGTTNKYSQYLNGGSGSSGSSNIRLPGLGGDLVSGVMGNVMGNIFGQTAGSLVPGSNNQQSVGHPVINWNPNEAPLYGKDDSKGWKDNVDYQALINDAVKNNNYAQAAILEQQRNAKIDALGLGVEKTNKYGSY

-28 GTFHITAQDPNSKN
+28 GT
-42 TGAGKGLTEADLTWA
+42 
-57 QGSAT
+57 
-62 YNQDFKKYMDD
+62 
-73 MAARFHITAQ
+73 FHITAQ

-202 FEQTAMGRGDLVTNN
+202 FEQTA
-217 WQAYSHS
+217 
-224 TKGWEKD
+224 
-231 INDVGN
+231 
-237 GAGMLSAEQI
+237 
-247 AGFEQTAAKL
+247 AKL

-304 DYYGSSGGAYSYG
+304 DYYGSSGGTYSYG

-373 LWPNINGWTISDLQS
+373 LWPNINGWTIPDLQS

-456 SGIVGNVAGGVIGEG
+456 SGIVGNVAGGVIGE
-471 SQHISL
+471 
-477 GGGTSDGTGN
+477 
-487 KIDQALSLPGLS
+487 
-499 GNLVSGIVGNVA
+499 
-511 GGVIGELLPG
+511 LLPG

-542 LKAQED
+542 LKAQEE

-638 SNLQNY
+638 SNLQN
-644 MDVINPN
+644 
-651 GATAEQLAALGLRSS
+651 
-666 GLTESSV
+666 
-673 ISAGNTLQSSI
+673 
-684 NSNLQNV
+684 V
-691 NNQLAQIDLAI
+691 NNQLAQ
-702 TQAKSQGNI
+702 
-711 AAAQALEQYYSQ
+711 
-723 IASQMMN
+723 
-730 DANTIDLAITQAK
+730 IDLAITQAK

-845 QNAWNQQFQQQQAQ
+845 
-859 WGQYNTE
+859 
-866 SDRRLQN
+866 
-873 QMANR
+873 
-878 DTLLALMQ
+878 
-886 YGYKPTEQDA
+886 EQDA

>member
-1 MEKTNKYGSY
+1 MSFLSGLIGGAVGSAVSSAIKNPGKNNNKGSSSSSGSSGGSSSSSTKYPSTTTTKPSSKPSYDSNIDYQAEIDKAVADGDYAKAAIYEQQRNQKIKDMGLNYGTTNKYSQYLNGGSGSSGSSNIRLPGLGGDLVSGVMGNVMGNIFGQTAGSLVSGSNNQQSAGHPVINWNPNEAPLYGKDDSKGWKDNVDYQALINDAVKNNNYAQAAILEQQRNAKIDALGLGVEKTNKYGSY

-57 QGSAT
+57 
-62 YNQDFKKYMDD
+62 K
-73 MAARFHITAQ
+73 
-83 DPNSKNTGAG
+83 
-93 KGLTEA
+93 
-99 DLTWAQGSATY
+99 GSATY

-151 NQRNAKLMAMGR
+151 NQRNAKLM
-163 GDLVTNNWQAYSHST
+163 
-178 KGWEK
+178 
-183 DINDVG
+183 
-189 NGAGMLSAEQIAG
+189 
-202 FEQTAMGRGDLVTNN
+202 AMGRGDLVTNN

-403 AAHAAAEALRQQQGY
+403 AAHAAAEAIRQSQGY

-430 GGGTSDGT
+430 GGGTSG
-438 GNKID
+438 
-443 QALSLPGLSGNLV
+443 
-456 SGIVGNVAGGVIGEG
+456 
-471 SQHISL
+471 
-477 GGGTSDGTGN
+477 GTGN

-638 SNLQNY
+638 SNLQN
-644 MDVINPN
+644 
-651 GATAEQLAALGLRSS
+651 
-666 GLTESSV
+666 
-673 ISAGNTLQSSI
+673 
-684 NSNLQNV
+684 V
-691 NNQLAQIDLAI
+691 NNQLAQ
-702 TQAKSQGNI
+702 
-711 AAAQALEQYYSQ
+711 
-723 IASQMMN
+723 
-730 DANTIDLAITQAK
+730 IDLAITQAK

-845 QNAWNQQFQQQQAQ
+845 
-859 WGQYNTE
+859 
-866 SDRRLQN
+866 
-873 QMANR
+873 
-878 DTLLALMQ
+878 
-886 YGYKPTEQDA
+886 EQDA

>member
-1 MEKTNKYGSY
+1 MSFLSGLIGGAIGGAVSSAIKNPGKNNNKGSSSSSGSSGGSSSSSTKYPSTTTTKPSSKPSYDSNIDYQAEIDKAVADGDYAKAAIYEQQRNQKIKDMGLNYGTTNKYSQYLNGGSGSSNIRLPGLGGDLVSGVMGNVMGNIFGQTAGSLVSGSNNQQSAGHPVINWNPNEAPLYGKDDSKGWKDNVDYQALINDAVKNNNYAQAAILEQQRNAKIDALGLGVEKTNKYGSY

-28 GTFHITAQDPNSKN
+28 GT
-42 TGAGKGLTEADLTWA
+42 
-57 QGSAT
+57 
-62 YNQDFKKYMDD
+62 
-73 MAARFHITAQ
+73 FHITAQ

-163 GDLVTNNWQAYSHST
+163 GDLVTNKWQAYSHST

-202 FEQTAMGRGDLVTNN
+202 
-217 WQAYSHS
+217 Y
-224 TKGWEKD
+224 
-231 INDVGN
+231 
-237 GAGMLSAEQI
+237 
-247 AGFEQTAAKL
+247 EQTAAKL

-304 DYYGSSGGAYSYG
+304 DYYGSSGGTYSYG

-418 SGGPDGSQHISL
+418 SGGADGSQ
-430 GGGTSDGT
+430 
-438 GNKID
+438 KI
-443 QALSLPGLSGNLV
+443 SLPGLGGNMV
-456 SGIVGNVAGGVIGEG
+456 SNVVGNV
-471 SQHISL
+471 
-477 GGGTSDGTGN
+477 
-487 KIDQALSLPGLS
+487 
-499 GNLVSGIVGNVA
+499 VGNALGSLVPGALA
-511 GGVIGELLPG
+511 GQ
-521 MMGGQTGQVPQMPQD
+521 QTGAVQMPQVTTD
-536 AYLEEY
+536 DYLDEY
-542 LKAQED
+542 YAAQQG

-565 SGVDSAVAGLNNQ
+565 AGVYNSVTGLNNQ
-578 KGTIQQAGDIA
+578 KGTIQQAGGIA
-589 NQAAQQTY
+589 NQAAQQT
-597 MDVINPNGAT
+597 
-607 AEQLAA
+607 
-613 LGLRSSGLTESS
+613 
-625 VISAGNTLQSSIN
+625 
-638 SNLQNY
+638 Y

-730 DANTIDLAITQAK
+730 DANTI
-743 SQGNI
+743 
-748 AAAQAL
+748 
-754 EQYYSQIASQMMND
+754 
-768 ANTILAYR
+768 LAYR
-776 QQQQAQQMQYQ
+776 QQQQAQQQQLQ
-787 QWLYEM
+787 QWMYEM
-793 QQSAAQNAWNQQFQQ
+793 QQQAAQNAWNQQFQQ
-808 QQAQWGQYNT
+808 SQFDWNKQQQDFENRNT
-818 ESDRRLQN
+818 IQQRAYDAVMQS
-826 QMANRDTLLA
+826 LA
-836 LMQYGYKPT
+836 LGSLPT
-845 QNAWNQQFQQQQAQ
+845 HTLIVQA
-859 WGQYNTE
+859 GLNDSDVYN
-866 SDRRLQN
+866 
-873 QMANR
+873 MW
-878 DTLLALMQ
+878 
-886 YGYKPTEQDA
+886 
-896 ANTGYTL
+896 
-903 AQLNA
+903 
-908 MYNSIKNAMRSGLY
+908 KNARKQLGLM
-922 G
+922 

>member
-1 MEKTNKYGSY
+1 MSFLSGLIGGAIGGAVSSAIKNPGKNNNKGSSSSSGSSGGSSSSSTKYPSTTTTKPSSKPSYDSNIDYQAEIDKAVADGDYAKAAIYEQQRNQKIKDMGLNYGTTNKYSQYLNGGSGSSGSSNIRLPGLGGDLVSGVMGNVMGNIFGQTAGSLVSGSNNQQSAGHPVINWNPNEAPLYGKDDSKGWKDNVDYQALINDAVKNNNYAQAAILEQQRNAKIDALGLGVEKTNKYGSY

-57 QGSAT
+57 
-62 YNQDFKKYMDD
+62 K
-73 MAARFHITAQ
+73 
-83 DPNSKNTGAG
+83 
-93 KGLTEA
+93 
-99 DLTWAQGSATY
+99 GSATY

-202 FEQTAMGRGDLVTNN
+202 
-217 WQAYSHS
+217 Y
-224 TKGWEKD
+224 
-231 INDVGN
+231 
-237 GAGMLSAEQI
+237 
-247 AGFEQTAAKL
+247 EQTAAKL

-373 LWPNINGWTISDLQS
+373 LWPNINGWTIPDLQS

-456 SGIVGNVAGGVIGEG
+456 SGIVGNVAGGVIGE
-471 SQHISL
+471 
-477 GGGTSDGTGN
+477 
-487 KIDQALSLPGLS
+487 
-499 GNLVSGIVGNVA
+499 
-511 GGVIGELLPG
+511 LLPG

-542 LKAQED
+542 LKAQEE

-638 SNLQNY
+638 SNLQN
-644 MDVINPN
+644 
-651 GATAEQLAALGLRSS
+651 
-666 GLTESSV
+666 
-673 ISAGNTLQSSI
+673 
-684 NSNLQNV
+684 V
-691 NNQLAQIDLAI
+691 NNQLAQ
-702 TQAKSQGNI
+702 
-711 AAAQALEQYYSQ
+711 
-723 IASQMMN
+723 
-730 DANTIDLAITQAK
+730 IDLAITQAK

-845 QNAWNQQFQQQQAQ
+845 
-859 WGQYNTE
+859 
-866 SDRRLQN
+866 
-873 QMANR
+873 
-878 DTLLALMQ
+878 
-886 YGYKPTEQDA
+886 EQDA

>member
-1 MEKTNKYGSY
+1 MSFLSGLIGGAVGGAVSSAIKNPGKNNNKGSSSSSGSSGGSSSSSTKYPSTTTTKPSSKPSYDSNIDYQAEIDKAVARGDYAQAAIYEQQRNQKIKDMGLNYGTTNKYSQYLNGGSGSSGSSNIRLPGLGGDLVSGVMGNVMGNIFGQTAGSLVSGSNNQQSAGHPVINWNPNEAPLYGKDDSKGWKDNVDYQALINDAVKNNNYAQAAILEQQRNAKIDALGLGVEKTNKYGSY

-57 QGSAT
+57 
-62 YNQDFKKYMDD
+62 K
-73 MAARFHITAQ
+73 
-83 DPNSKNTGAG
+83 
-93 KGLTEA
+93 
-99 DLTWAQGSATY
+99 GSATY

-202 FEQTAMGRGDLVTNN
+202 
-217 WQAYSHS
+217 Y
-224 TKGWEKD
+224 
-231 INDVGN
+231 
-237 GAGMLSAEQI
+237 
-247 AGFEQTAAKL
+247 EQTAAKL

-351 VNWYENPESLLE
+351 VNWYENPESLLK

-456 SGIVGNVAGGVIGEG
+456 SGIVGNVAGGVIGE
-471 SQHISL
+471 
-477 GGGTSDGTGN
+477 
-487 KIDQALSLPGLS
+487 
-499 GNLVSGIVGNVA
+499 
-511 GGVIGELLPG
+511 LLPG

-542 LKAQED
+542 LKAQEE

-638 SNLQNY
+638 SNLQN
-644 MDVINPN
+644 
-651 GATAEQLAALGLRSS
+651 
-666 GLTESSV
+666 
-673 ISAGNTLQSSI
+673 
-684 NSNLQNV
+684 V
-691 NNQLAQIDLAI
+691 NNQLAQ
-702 TQAKSQGNI
+702 
-711 AAAQALEQYYSQ
+711 
-723 IASQMMN
+723 
-730 DANTIDLAITQAK
+730 IDLAITQAK

-808 QQAQWGQYNT
+808 SQFDWNKQQQDFENRNT
-818 ESDRRLQN
+818 IQQRAYDAVMQS
-826 QMANRDTLLA
+826 LA
-836 LMQYGYKPT
+836 LGSLPT
-845 QNAWNQQFQQQQAQ
+845 HTLIVQA
-859 WGQYNTE
+859 GLNDSDVYN
-866 SDRRLQN
+866 
-873 QMANR
+873 MW
-878 DTLLALMQ
+878 
-886 YGYKPTEQDA
+886 
-896 ANTGYTL
+896 
-903 AQLNA
+903 
-908 MYNSIKNAMRSGLY
+908 KNARKQLGLM
-922 G
+922 

>member
-1 MEKTNKYGSY
+1 MSFLSGLIGGAIGSAVSNTIKNQNKGSSSGSSGGSPSSSAKHPSTTVSKPSSKPSYDPNRDYQADIDKAVADGDYAKAAIYEQQRNQKIKDMGLNYGTTNKYSQYLNGGSGSSGSSNIRLPGLGGDLVSGVMGNVMGNIFGQTTSGLTSGSNSQQSVGHPVINWNPNEAPYYGNYTGQTWSKDVDHMARMEDAAKNKNWAAAAIEEQNRNNKIDALGLPYEKTYKYVQY

-17 KSIADLYDEET
+17 KSIADLYDPVT
-28 GTFHITAQDPNSKN
+28 KTFHITADDPNSKN

-57 QGSAT
+57 
-62 YNQDFKKYMDD
+62 K
-73 MAARFHITAQ
+73 
-83 DPNSKNTGAG
+83 
-93 KGLTEA
+93 
-99 DLTWAQGSATY
+99 GSATY

-129 ASSDPVLRSH
+129 ASSDPVLRAH

-163 GDLVTNNWQAYSHST
+163 GDLVTNDWQAYSHST

-202 FEQTAMGRGDLVTNN
+202 A
-217 WQAYSHS
+217 
-224 TKGWEKD
+224 
-231 INDVGN
+231 
-237 GAGMLSAEQI
+237 
-247 AGFEQTAAKL
+247 EQTAAKL

-286 AWDASTGQWSAST
+286 AWDASTRQWSAST

-317 AMTNGSMTGEAAQAL
+317 AMTNGSMTGDAAQAL
-332 AGKLLQQK
+332 ARQLQQ
-340 KDQAANYGSDG
+340 DRLTARDNYGSDG
-351 VNWYENPESLLE
+351 VNWYDNPESLLS
-363 GKPRIEANAN
+363 GKPRIPANGN
-373 LWPNINGWTISDLQS
+373 LWPNVNGWTIPDLQS
-388 DYEMAKVKGDTAAMD
+388 DFEMAKVRGDQAAMD
-403 AAHAAAEALRQQQGY
+403 AAHAAAEAIRQSQGY
-418 SGGPDGSQHISL
+418 SGGPDGSQKISL
-430 GGGTSDGT
+430 NGTEST
-438 GNKID
+438 GSKLD
-443 QALSLPGLSGNLV
+443 HALGLPGLGSNMV
-456 SGIVGNVAGGVIGEG
+456 SNVVGNV
-471 SQHISL
+471 
-477 GGGTSDGTGN
+477 
-487 KIDQALSLPGLS
+487 
-499 GNLVSGIVGNVA
+499 VGNALGSLVPGALA
-511 GGVIGELLPG
+511 GR
-521 MMGGQTGQVPQMPQD
+521 QTGAVQMPQVTTD
-536 AYLEEY
+536 DYLDEY
-542 LKAQED
+542 YAAQQG

-556 AQNAQNAIQ
+556 AQNAQSAIQ
-565 SGVDSAVAGLNNQ
+565 AGVDSAVAGLNNQ

-589 NQAAQQTY
+589 NQAAQQT
-597 MDVINPNGAT
+597 
-607 AEQLAA
+607 
-613 LGLRSSGLTESS
+613 
-625 VISAGNTLQSSIN
+625 
-638 SNLQNY
+638 Y

-730 DANTIDLAITQAK
+730 DANTI
-743 SQGNI
+743 
-748 AAAQAL
+748 
-754 EQYYSQIASQMMND
+754 
-768 ANTILAYR
+768 LAYR
-776 QQQQAQQMQYQ
+776 QQQQAQQLAYQ

-793 QQSAAQNAWNQQFQQ
+793 QQSATQNAWNQQFQQ
-808 QQAQWGQYNT
+808 QQFDWDKQQAQWGQYNT

-826 QMANRDTLLA
+826 QMSNRNALLA

-845 QNAWNQQFQQQQAQ
+845 A
-859 WGQYNTE
+859 
-866 SDRRLQN
+866 
-873 QMANR
+873 
-878 DTLLALMQ
+878 
-886 YGYKPTEQDA
+886 QDA

-908 MYNSIKNAMRSGLY
+908 MHNSIKNAIQSGLY

>member
-1 MEKTNKYGSY
+1 MSFLSGLIGGAVGSAVSSAIKNPGKNNNKGSSSSSGSSGGSSSSSTKYPSTTTTKPSSKPSYDSNIDYQAEIDKAVARGDYAQAAIYEQQRNQKIKDMGLNYGTTNKYSQYLNGGSGSSGSSNIRLPGLGGDLVSGVMGNVMGNIFGQTAGSLVSGSNNQQSAGHPVINWNPNEAPLYGKDDSKGWKDNVDYQALINDAVKNNNYAQAAILEQQRNAKIDALGLGVEKTNKYGSY

-57 QGSAT
+57 
-62 YNQDFKKYMDD
+62 K
-73 MAARFHITAQ
+73 
-83 DPNSKNTGAG
+83 
-93 KGLTEA
+93 
-99 DLTWAQGSATY
+99 GSATY

-202 FEQTAMGRGDLVTNN
+202 
-217 WQAYSHS
+217 Y
-224 TKGWEKD
+224 
-231 INDVGN
+231 
-237 GAGMLSAEQI
+237 
-247 AGFEQTAAKL
+247 EQTAAKL

-456 SGIVGNVAGGVIGEG
+456 SGIVGNVAGGVIGE
-471 SQHISL
+471 
-477 GGGTSDGTGN
+477 
-487 KIDQALSLPGLS
+487 
-499 GNLVSGIVGNVA
+499 
-511 GGVIGELLPG
+511 LLPG

-542 LKAQED
+542 LKAQEE

-638 SNLQNY
+638 SNLQN
-644 MDVINPN
+644 
-651 GATAEQLAALGLRSS
+651 
-666 GLTESSV
+666 
-673 ISAGNTLQSSI
+673 
-684 NSNLQNV
+684 V
-691 NNQLAQIDLAI
+691 NNQLAQ
-702 TQAKSQGNI
+702 
-711 AAAQALEQYYSQ
+711 
-723 IASQMMN
+723 
-730 DANTIDLAITQAK
+730 IDLAITQAK

-845 QNAWNQQFQQQQAQ
+845 
-859 WGQYNTE
+859 
-866 SDRRLQN
+866 
-873 QMANR
+873 
-878 DTLLALMQ
+878 
-886 YGYKPTEQDA
+886 EQDA

>member
-1 MEKTNKYGSY
+1 MSFLSGLIGGAIGSAVSNAIKNQNKGSSSPSGGSGGSSSSSTKYPSTTTTKPSSKPSYDSNIDYQAEIDKAVARGDYAQAAIYEQQRNQKIKDMGLNYGTTNKYSQYLNGGSGSSGSSNIRLPGLGGDLVSGVMGNVMGNIFGQTTSGLTSGSNSQQSVGHPVINWNPNEAPLYGKDDSKGWKDNVDYQALINDAVKNNNYAQAAILEQQRNNKIDSLGLDADKTNKYSSY

-17 KSIADLYDEET
+17 KSIADLYDPES
-28 GTFHITAQDPNSKN
+28 GTFHITADDPNSKN
-42 TGAGKGLTEADLTWA
+42 TGAGKGLTEADL
-57 QGSAT
+57 
-62 YNQDFKKYMDD
+62 M
-73 MAARFHITAQ
+73 
-83 DPNSKNTGAG
+83 
-93 KGLTEA
+93 
-99 DLTWAQGSATY
+99 WAQGSATY

-163 GDLVTNNWQAYSHST
+163 GDMVTNNWQAYSHST

-202 FEQTAMGRGDLVTNN
+202 
-217 WQAYSHS
+217 Y
-224 TKGWEKD
+224 
-231 INDVGN
+231 
-237 GAGMLSAEQI
+237 
-247 AGFEQTAAKL
+247 EQTAAKL

-304 DYYGSSGGAYSYG
+304 DYYGSSGGTYSYG

-373 LWPNINGWTISDLQS
+373 LWPNINGWTIPDLQS

-418 SGGPDGSQHISL
+418 SGGPDGSQ
-430 GGGTSDGT
+430 
-438 GNKID
+438 KI
-443 QALSLPGLSGNLV
+443 SLPGMGGNITSNV
-456 SGIVGNVAGGVIGEG
+456 VGNVAGGTI
-471 SQHISL
+471 SQL
-477 GGGTSDGTGN
+477 
-487 KIDQALSLPGLS
+487 LPGL
-499 GNLVSGIVGNVA
+499 IA
-511 GGVIGELLPG
+511 
-521 MMGGQTGQVPQMPQD
+521 GQTQTPVQEMPTLTMD
-536 AYLEEY
+536 DYLEEY
-542 LKAQED
+542 YKAQQD

-565 SGVDSAVAGLNNQ
+565 AGVDNAVAGLNNQ

-597 MDVINPNGAT
+597 MDAINPNGAT

-625 VISAGNTLQSSIN
+625 
-638 SNLQNY
+638 
-644 MDVINPN
+644 M
-651 GATAEQLAALGLRSS
+651 
-666 GLTESSV
+666 

-702 TQAKSQGNI
+702 TQAKSQGDI
-711 AAAQALEQYYSQ
+711 AAAQALEQYY
-723 IASQMMN
+723 A
-730 DANTIDLAITQAK
+730 
-743 SQGNI
+743 
-748 AAAQAL
+748 
-754 EQYYSQIASQMMND
+754 QIASQMMND

-793 QQSAAQNAWNQQFQQ
+793 QQAAAQNAWNQQFQQ
-808 QQAQWGQYNT
+808 QQF
-818 ESDRRLQN
+818 D
-826 QMANRDTLLA
+826 
-836 LMQYGYKPT
+836 
-845 QNAWNQQFQQQQAQ
+845 WNKQQAQ

>member
-1 MEKTNKYGSY
+1 MEKTNKYSSY

-17 KSIADLYDEET
+17 KSIADFYDEET

-57 QGSAT
+57 
-62 YNQDFKKYMDD
+62 K
-73 MAARFHITAQ
+73 
-83 DPNSKNTGAG
+83 
-93 KGLTEA
+93 
-99 DLTWAQGSATY
+99 GSATY

-151 NQRNAKLMAMGR
+151 NQRNAKLM
-163 GDLVTNNWQAYSHST
+163 
-178 KGWEK
+178 
-183 DINDVG
+183 
-189 NGAGMLSAEQIAG
+189 
-202 FEQTAMGRGDLVTNN
+202 AMGRGDLVTNN

-304 DYYGSSGGAYSYG
+304 DYYGSSGGTYSYG

-456 SGIVGNVAGGVIGEG
+456 SGIVGNVAGGVIGE
-471 SQHISL
+471 
-477 GGGTSDGTGN
+477 
-487 KIDQALSLPGLS
+487 
-499 GNLVSGIVGNVA
+499 
-511 GGVIGELLPG
+511 LLPG

-542 LKAQED
+542 LKAQEE

-638 SNLQNY
+638 SNLQN
-644 MDVINPN
+644 
-651 GATAEQLAALGLRSS
+651 
-666 GLTESSV
+666 
-673 ISAGNTLQSSI
+673 
-684 NSNLQNV
+684 V
-691 NNQLAQIDLAI
+691 NNQLAQ
-702 TQAKSQGNI
+702 
-711 AAAQALEQYYSQ
+711 
-723 IASQMMN
+723 
-730 DANTIDLAITQAK
+730 IDLAITQAK

-808 QQAQWGQYNT
+808 SQFDWNKQQQDFENRNT
-818 ESDRRLQN
+818 IQQRAYDAVMQS
-826 QMANRDTLLA
+826 LA
-836 LMQYGYKPT
+836 LGSLPT
-845 QNAWNQQFQQQQAQ
+845 HTLIVQA
-859 WGQYNTE
+859 GLNDSDVYN
-866 SDRRLQN
+866 
-873 QMANR
+873 MW
-878 DTLLALMQ
+878 
-886 YGYKPTEQDA
+886 
-896 ANTGYTL
+896 
-903 AQLNA
+903 
-908 MYNSIKNAMRSGLY
+908 KNARKQLGLM
-922 G
+922 

>member
-1 MEKTNKYGSY
+1 MSFLSGLIGGAVGSAVSNAIKNQNKGSSSSSGGSGGSSSSSTKYPSTTVSKPGSKPSYDSNIDYQAEIDKAVADGDYAKAAIYEQQRNQKIKDMGLNYGTTNKYSQYLNGGSGSSGSSNIRLPGLGGDLVSGVMGNVMGNIFGQTAGSLVSGSNNQQSVGHPVINWNPNEAPLYGKDDSKGWKDNVDYQALINDAVKNNNYAQAAILEQQRNNKIDSLGLNADKTNKYSSY

-17 KSIADLYDEET
+17 KSIADLYDPES
-28 GTFHITAQDPNSKN
+28 GTFHITAD
-42 TGAGKGLTEADLTWA
+42 
-57 QGSAT
+57 
-62 YNQDFKKYMDD
+62 
-73 MAARFHITAQ
+73 

-129 ASSDPVLRSH
+129 ASSDPVLRAH

-183 DINDVG
+183 DFNDVG

-202 FEQTAMGRGDLVTNN
+202 
-217 WQAYSHS
+217 Y
-224 TKGWEKD
+224 
-231 INDVGN
+231 
-237 GAGMLSAEQI
+237 EQI
-247 AGFEQTAAKL
+247 AAKL

-278 SLNLMLGR
+278 SYNRMLGR
-286 AWDASTGQWSAST
+286 AWDADTRQFSATT

-304 DYYGSSGGAYSYG
+304 DYYGSSGGTYSYG

-373 LWPNINGWTISDLQS
+373 LWPNINGWTIPDLQS
-388 DYEMAKVKGDTAAMD
+388 DYEMAKVRGDQAAMD
-403 AAHAAAEALRQQQGY
+403 AAHAAAEAIRQSQGY
-418 SGGPDGSQHISL
+418 SGGPDGSQKISL
-430 GGGTSDGT
+430 NGTEST
-438 GNKID
+438 GSKLD
-443 QALSLPGLSGNLV
+443 HALGLPGLGGNMV
-456 SGIVGNVAGGVIGEG
+456 SNVVGNV
-471 SQHISL
+471 
-477 GGGTSDGTGN
+477 
-487 KIDQALSLPGLS
+487 
-499 GNLVSGIVGNVA
+499 VGNALGSLVPGALA
-511 GGVIGELLPG
+511 GQ
-521 MMGGQTGQVPQMPQD
+521 QTGAVQMPQVTTD
-536 AYLEEY
+536 DYLDEY
-542 LKAQED
+542 YAAQQG

-556 AQNAQNAIQ
+556 AQNAQSAIQ
-565 SGVDSAVAGLNNQ
+565 AGVDNAVAGLNNQ

-625 VISAGNTLQSSIN
+625 VISAGNTLQSS
-638 SNLQNY
+638 S
-644 MDVINPN
+644 
-651 GATAEQLAALGLRSS
+651 
-666 GLTESSV
+666 
-673 ISAGNTLQSSI
+673 

-730 DANTIDLAITQAK
+730 DANTI
-743 SQGNI
+743 
-748 AAAQAL
+748 
-754 EQYYSQIASQMMND
+754 
-768 ANTILAYR
+768 LAYR
-776 QQQQAQQMQYQ
+776 QQRQAQQMQYQ

-793 QQSAAQNAWNQQFQQ
+793 QQSAA
-808 QQAQWGQYNT
+808 
-818 ESDRRLQN
+818 
-826 QMANRDTLLA
+826 
-836 LMQYGYKPT
+836 

>member
-1 MEKTNKYGSY
+1 MSFLSGLIGGAIGSAVSNTIKNQNKGSSSGSSGGSPSSSAKYPSTTVSKPSSKPSYDPNRDYQADIDKAVADGDYAKAAIYEQQRNQKIKDMGLNYGTTNKYSQYLNGGSGSSGSSNIRLPGLGGDLVSGVMGNVLGNVFGQTAGSLVSGSNNQQSAGHPVINWNPNEAPYYGNYTGQTWSKDVDHMARMEDAAKNKNWAAAAIEEQNRNNKIDALGLPYEKTYKYVQY

-17 KSIADLYDEET
+17 KSIADLYDPVT
-28 GTFHITAQDPNSKN
+28 KTFHITADDPNSKN

-57 QGSAT
+57 
-62 YNQDFKKYMDD
+62 K
-73 MAARFHITAQ
+73 
-83 DPNSKNTGAG
+83 
-93 KGLTEA
+93 
-99 DLTWAQGSATY
+99 GSATY

-129 ASSDPVLRSH
+129 ASSDPVLRAH

-163 GDLVTNNWQAYSHST
+163 GDLVTNDWQAYSHST

-202 FEQTAMGRGDLVTNN
+202 A
-217 WQAYSHS
+217 
-224 TKGWEKD
+224 
-231 INDVGN
+231 
-237 GAGMLSAEQI
+237 
-247 AGFEQTAAKL
+247 EQTAAKL

-286 AWDASTGQWSAST
+286 AWDASTRQWSAST

-317 AMTNGSMTGEAAQAL
+317 AMTNGSMTGDAAQAL
-332 AGKLLQQK
+332 ARQLQQ
-340 KDQAANYGSDG
+340 DRLTARDNYGSDG
-351 VNWYENPESLLE
+351 VNWYDNPESLLS
-363 GKPRIEANAN
+363 GKPRIPANGN
-373 LWPNINGWTISDLQS
+373 LWPNVNGWTIPDLQS
-388 DYEMAKVKGDTAAMD
+388 DFEMAKVRGDQAAMD
-403 AAHAAAEALRQQQGY
+403 AAHAAAEAIRQSQGY
-418 SGGPDGSQHISL
+418 SGGPDGSQKISL
-430 GGGTSDGT
+430 NGTEST
-438 GNKID
+438 GSKLD
-443 QALSLPGLSGNLV
+443 HALGLPGLGGNMV
-456 SGIVGNVAGGVIGEG
+456 SNVIGNVVGNALGSLVPGALAG
-471 SQHISL
+471 Q
-477 GGGTSDGTGN
+477 
-487 KIDQALSLPGLS
+487 
-499 GNLVSGIVGNVA
+499 
-511 GGVIGELLPG
+511 
-521 MMGGQTGQVPQMPQD
+521 QTGAVQMPQVTTD
-536 AYLEEY
+536 DYLDEY
-542 LKAQED
+542 YAAQQG

-556 AQNAQNAIQ
+556 AQNAQSAIQ
-565 SGVDSAVAGLNNQ
+565 AGVDSAVAGLNNQ

-589 NQAAQQTY
+589 NQAAQQT
-597 MDVINPNGAT
+597 
-607 AEQLAA
+607 
-613 LGLRSSGLTESS
+613 
-625 VISAGNTLQSSIN
+625 
-638 SNLQNY
+638 Y

-730 DANTIDLAITQAK
+730 DANTI
-743 SQGNI
+743 
-748 AAAQAL
+748 
-754 EQYYSQIASQMMND
+754 
-768 ANTILAYR
+768 LAYR
-776 QQQQAQQMQYQ
+776 QQQQAQQLAYQ

-793 QQSAAQNAWNQQFQQ
+793 QQSATQNAWNQQFQQ
-808 QQAQWGQYNT
+808 QQFDWDKQQAQWGQYNT

-826 QMANRDTLLA
+826 QMSNRNALLA

-845 QNAWNQQFQQQQAQ
+845 A
-859 WGQYNTE
+859 
-866 SDRRLQN
+866 
-873 QMANR
+873 
-878 DTLLALMQ
+878 
-886 YGYKPTEQDA
+886 QDA

-908 MYNSIKNAMRSGLY
+908 MYNSIKNAMQSGLY

>member
-1 MEKTNKYGSY
+1 MSFLSGLIGGAIGSAVSNAIKNQNKGSSSSSGSSGGSSSSSTKYPSTTTTKPSSKPSYDSNIDYQAEIDKAVARGDYAQAAIYEQQRNQKIKDMGLNYGTTNKYSQYLNGGSGSSGSSNIRLPGLGGDLVSGVMGNVMGNIFGQTTSGLTSGSNSQQSVGHPVINWNPNEAPLYGKDDSKGWKDNVDYQALINDAVKNNNYAQAAILEQQRNNKIDSLGLDADKTNKYSSY

-17 KSIADLYDEET
+17 KSIADLYDPES
-28 GTFHITAQDPNSKN
+28 GTFHITADDPNSKN
-42 TGAGKGLTEADLTWA
+42 TGAGKGLTEADL
-57 QGSAT
+57 
-62 YNQDFKKYMDD
+62 M
-73 MAARFHITAQ
+73 
-83 DPNSKNTGAG
+83 
-93 KGLTEA
+93 
-99 DLTWAQGSATY
+99 WAQGSATY

-202 FEQTAMGRGDLVTNN
+202 
-217 WQAYSHS
+217 Y
-224 TKGWEKD
+224 
-231 INDVGN
+231 
-237 GAGMLSAEQI
+237 
-247 AGFEQTAAKL
+247 EQTAAKL

-278 SLNLMLGR
+278 SYNLMLGR

-304 DYYGSSGGAYSYG
+304 DYYGSSGGTYSYG

-373 LWPNINGWTISDLQS
+373 LWPNINGWTIPDLQS

-418 SGGPDGSQHISL
+418 SGGPDGSQ
-430 GGGTSDGT
+430 
-438 GNKID
+438 KI
-443 QALSLPGLSGNLV
+443 SLPGMGGNITSNV
-456 SGIVGNVAGGVIGEG
+456 VGNVAGGTIG
-471 SQHISL
+471 QL
-477 GGGTSDGTGN
+477 
-487 KIDQALSLPGLS
+487 LPGL
-499 GNLVSGIVGNVA
+499 IA
-511 GGVIGELLPG
+511 
-521 MMGGQTGQVPQMPQD
+521 GQTQTPVQEMPTLTMD
-536 AYLEEY
+536 DYLEEY
-542 LKAQED
+542 YKAQQD

-565 SGVDSAVAGLNNQ
+565 AGVDNAVAGLNNQ

-597 MDVINPNGAT
+597 MDAINPNGAT

-625 VISAGNTLQSSIN
+625 
-638 SNLQNY
+638 
-644 MDVINPN
+644 M
-651 GATAEQLAALGLRSS
+651 
-666 GLTESSV
+666 

-702 TQAKSQGNI
+702 TQAKSQGDI
-711 AAAQALEQYYSQ
+711 AAAQALEQYY
-723 IASQMMN
+723 A
-730 DANTIDLAITQAK
+730 
-743 SQGNI
+743 
-748 AAAQAL
+748 
-754 EQYYSQIASQMMND
+754 QIASQMMND

-793 QQSAAQNAWNQQFQQ
+793 QQAAAQNAWNQQFQQ
-808 QQAQWGQYNT
+808 QQF
-818 ESDRRLQN
+818 D
-826 QMANRDTLLA
+826 
-836 LMQYGYKPT
+836 
-845 QNAWNQQFQQQQAQ
+845 WNKQQAQ

>member
-1 MEKTNKYGSY
+1 MSFLSGLIGGAIGSAVSNAIKNQNKGSSSSSGSSGGSSSSSTKYPSTTTTKPSSKPSYDSNIDYQAEIDKAVARGDYAQAAIYEQQRNQKIKDMGLNYGTTNKYSQYLNGGSGSSGSSNIRLPGLGGDLVSGVMGNVMGNIFGQTTSGLTSGSNSQQSVGHPVINWNPNEAPLYGKDDSKGWKDNVDYQALINDAVKNNNYAQAAILEQQRNNKIDSLGLNADKTNKYSSY

-17 KSIADLYDEET
+17 KSIADLYDPES
-28 GTFHITAQDPNSKN
+28 GTFHITADDPNSKN
-42 TGAGKGLTEADLTWA
+42 TGAGKGLTEADL
-57 QGSAT
+57 
-62 YNQDFKKYMDD
+62 M
-73 MAARFHITAQ
+73 
-83 DPNSKNTGAG
+83 
-93 KGLTEA
+93 
-99 DLTWAQGSATY
+99 WAQGSATY

-202 FEQTAMGRGDLVTNN
+202 
-217 WQAYSHS
+217 Y
-224 TKGWEKD
+224 
-231 INDVGN
+231 
-237 GAGMLSAEQI
+237 
-247 AGFEQTAAKL
+247 EQTAAKL

-278 SLNLMLGR
+278 SYNLMLGR

-304 DYYGSSGGAYSYG
+304 DYYGSSGGTYSYG

-373 LWPNINGWTISDLQS
+373 LWPNINGWTIPDLQS

-430 GGGTSDGT
+430 PGMGGNITS
-438 GNKID
+438 N
-443 QALSLPGLSGNLV
+443 
-456 SGIVGNVAGGVIGEG
+456 IVGNVV
-471 SQHISL
+471 
-477 GGGTSDGTGN
+477 GGTLG
-487 KIDQALSLPGLS
+487 QLLPGL
-499 GNLVSGIVGNVA
+499 IA
-511 GGVIGELLPG
+511 
-521 MMGGQTGQVPQMPQD
+521 GQTQTPVQEMPVMEMPAFAMD
-536 AYLEEY
+536 DYLDEY
-542 LKAQED
+542 YAAQQD

-565 SGVDSAVAGLNNQ
+565 AGVDNAVAGLNNQ

-597 MDVINPNGAT
+597 MDAINPNGAT

-625 VISAGNTLQSSIN
+625 MISAGNTLQSS
-638 SNLQNY
+638 
-644 MDVINPN
+644 V
-651 GATAEQLAALGLRSS
+651 
-666 GLTESSV
+666 
-673 ISAGNTLQSSI
+673 

-702 TQAKSQGNI
+702 TQAKSQGDI
-711 AAAQALEQYYSQ
+711 AAAQALEQYY
-723 IASQMMN
+723 A
-730 DANTIDLAITQAK
+730 
-743 SQGNI
+743 
-748 AAAQAL
+748 
-754 EQYYSQIASQMMND
+754 QIASQMMND

-808 QQAQWGQYNT
+808 QQF
-818 ESDRRLQN
+818 D
-826 QMANRDTLLA
+826 
-836 LMQYGYKPT
+836 
-845 QNAWNQQFQQQQAQ
+845 WNKQQAQ

-886 YGYKPTEQDA
+886 YGYKPTAQDA

-908 MYNSIKNAMRSGLY
+908 MYNSIKNAMQSGLY

>member
-1 MEKTNKYGSY
+1 MSFLSGLIGGAIGGAVSSAIKNPGKNNNKGSSSSSGSSGGSSSSSTKYPSTTTTKPSSKPSYDSNIDYQAEIDKAVADGDYAKAAIYEQQRNQKIKDMGLNYGTTNKYSQYLNGGSGSSGSSNIRLPGLGGDLVSGVMGNVMGNIFGQTAGSLVSGSNNQQSAGHPVINWNPNEAPLYGKDDSKGWKDNVDYQALINDAVKNNNYAQAAILEQQRNAKIDALGLGVEKTNKYGSY

-28 GTFHITAQDPNSKN
+28 GT
-42 TGAGKGLTEADLTWA
+42 
-57 QGSAT
+57 
-62 YNQDFKKYMDD
+62 
-73 MAARFHITAQ
+73 FHITAQ

-163 GDLVTNNWQAYSHST
+163 SDLVTNNWQAYSHST

-202 FEQTAMGRGDLVTNN
+202 
-217 WQAYSHS
+217 Y
-224 TKGWEKD
+224 
-231 INDVGN
+231 
-237 GAGMLSAEQI
+237 
-247 AGFEQTAAKL
+247 EQTAAKL

-286 AWDASTGQWSAST
+286 AWDASTRQWSAST

-304 DYYGSSGGAYSYG
+304 DYYGSSGGTYSYG

-373 LWPNINGWTISDLQS
+373 LWPNINGWTIPDLQS

-456 SGIVGNVAGGVIGEG
+456 SGIVGNVAGGVIGE
-471 SQHISL
+471 
-477 GGGTSDGTGN
+477 
-487 KIDQALSLPGLS
+487 
-499 GNLVSGIVGNVA
+499 
-511 GGVIGELLPG
+511 LLPG

-542 LKAQED
+542 LKAQEE

-638 SNLQNY
+638 SNLQN
-644 MDVINPN
+644 
-651 GATAEQLAALGLRSS
+651 
-666 GLTESSV
+666 
-673 ISAGNTLQSSI
+673 
-684 NSNLQNV
+684 V

-702 TQAKSQGNI
+702 TQAKSQGDI
-711 AAAQALEQYYSQ
+711 AAAQALEQYY
-723 IASQMMN
+723 A
-730 DANTIDLAITQAK
+730 
-743 SQGNI
+743 
-748 AAAQAL
+748 
-754 EQYYSQIASQMMND
+754 QIASQMMND

-776 QQQQAQQMQYQ
+776 QQQQAQQQQLQ
-787 QWLYEM
+787 QWMYEM
-793 QQSAAQNAWNQQFQQ
+793 QQQAA
-808 QQAQWGQYNT
+808 
-818 ESDRRLQN
+818 
-826 QMANRDTLLA
+826 
-836 LMQYGYKPT
+836 

>member
-1 MEKTNKYGSY
+1 MSFLSGLIGGAIGSAVSNAIKNQNKGSSSSSGSSGGSSSSSTKYPSTTTTKPSSKPSYDSNIDYQAEIDKAVAKGDYAQAAIYEQQRNQKIKDMGLSYGTTNKYSQYLNGGSGTSTGSSGNSNIRLPGLGGDLVSGVMGNVMGNLFGQTSSGLTSGSSGQQSTGHPVVNWNPNEALLYGTDDSKGWKDNVDYQALINDAVKNNNYAQAAILEQQRNNKIDSLGLNADKTNKYTSY

-17 KSIADLYDEET
+17 KSIADLYDPES
-28 GTFHITAQDPNSKN
+28 GTFHITSEDPNSKN
-42 TGAGKGLTEADLTWA
+42 TGAGKGLTEADLMWA

-62 YNQDFKKYMDD
+62 YNQDFQKYM
-73 MAARFHITAQ
+73 
-83 DPNSKNTGAG
+83 N
-93 KGLTEA
+93 
-99 DLTWAQGSATY
+99 
-110 NQDFKKYMDDM
+110 DM

-202 FEQTAMGRGDLVTNN
+202 
-217 WQAYSHS
+217 Y
-224 TKGWEKD
+224 
-231 INDVGN
+231 
-237 GAGMLSAEQI
+237 
-247 AGFEQTAAKL
+247 EQTAAKL

-278 SLNLMLGR
+278 SYNLMLGR

-317 AMTNGSMTGEAAQAL
+317 AMTNGSMTGAAAQAL
-332 AGKLLQQK
+332 AQQLQQNRLNAR
-340 KDQAANYGSDG
+340 DNYGSDG
-351 VNWYENPESLLE
+351 VNWYENPESLLD

-373 LWPNINGWTISDLQS
+373 LFPNINGWTIPDLKS
-388 DYEMAKVKGDTAAMD
+388 DYEVSKEKGDTAAMD

-418 SGGPDGSQHISL
+418 SGGADGSQKISL
-430 GGGTSDGT
+430 NGT
-438 GNKID
+438 GSTTGSAAQ
-443 QALSLPGLSGNLV
+443 QAVSLPGLGGNLV
-456 SGIVGNVAGGVIGEG
+456 SNVVGNVTSNALG
-471 SQHISL
+471 SI
-477 GGGTSDGTGN
+477 
-487 KIDQALSLPGLS
+487 LS
-499 GNLVSGIVGNVA
+499 GALTGQ
-511 GGVIGELLPG
+511 
-521 MMGGQTGQVPQMPQD
+521 QTGTVQMPQMTTD
-536 AYLEEY
+536 DYLDEY
-542 LKAQED
+542 YAAQQG

-565 SGVDSAVAGLNNQ
+565 AGVDSAVAGLNNQ

-597 MDVINPNGAT
+597 MDAINPNGAT

-625 VISAGNTLQSSIN
+625 
-638 SNLQNY
+638 
-644 MDVINPN
+644 M
-651 GATAEQLAALGLRSS
+651 
-666 GLTESSV
+666 

-702 TQAKSQGNI
+702 TQAKSQGDI
-711 AAAQALEQYYSQ
+711 AAAQALEQYY
-723 IASQMMN
+723 A
-730 DANTIDLAITQAK
+730 
-743 SQGNI
+743 
-748 AAAQAL
+748 
-754 EQYYSQIASQMMND
+754 QIASQMMND

-776 QQQQAQQMQYQ
+776 QQQQAQNMAYQ

-793 QQSAAQNAWNQQFQQ
+793 QQQNAYNSWNQQFQQ

-845 QNAWNQQFQQQQAQ
+845 A
-859 WGQYNTE
+859 
-866 SDRRLQN
+866 
-873 QMANR
+873 
-878 DTLLALMQ
+878 
-886 YGYKPTEQDA
+886 QDA

-908 MYNSIKNAMRSGLY
+908 MYNSIKNAMQSGLY

>member
-1 MEKTNKYGSY
+1 MSFLSGLIGGAVGSAVSSAIKNQNKGSSSSSGSSGGSSSSSAKYPSTTVSKPSSKPSYDSNIDYQAEIDKAVADGDYAKAAIYEQQRNQKIKDMGLNYGTTNKYSQYLNGGSGSSGSSNIRLPGLGGDLVSGVMGNMVGNVFGQTAGSLVSGSNNQQSAGHPVINWNPNEAPLYGKDDSKGWKDNVDYQALINDAVKNNNYAQAAILEQQRNNKIDSLGLDVDKTNKYTSY

-17 KSIADLYDEET
+17 KSIADLYDPVT
-28 GTFHITAQDPNSKN
+28 KTFHITADDPNSKN

-57 QGSAT
+57 
-62 YNQDFKKYMDD
+62 K
-73 MAARFHITAQ
+73 
-83 DPNSKNTGAG
+83 
-93 KGLTEA
+93 
-99 DLTWAQGSATY
+99 GSATY

-121 AARIAVYE
+121 AARIAVIE
-129 ASSDPVLRSH
+129 ASDDPVLLSH

-163 GDLVTNNWQAYSHST
+163 GDLVTNDWQAYSHST

-202 FEQTAMGRGDLVTNN
+202 A
-217 WQAYSHS
+217 
-224 TKGWEKD
+224 
-231 INDVGN
+231 
-237 GAGMLSAEQI
+237 
-247 AGFEQTAAKL
+247 EQTAAKL
-257 QNAFEQATND
+257 QNAFEHATND

-286 AWDASTGQWSAST
+286 AWDASTRQWSAST

-317 AMTNGSMTGEAAQAL
+317 AMTNGSMTGDAAQAL
-332 AGKLLQQK
+332 ARQLQQ
-340 KDQAANYGSDG
+340 DRLTARDNYGSDG
-351 VNWYENPESLLE
+351 VNWYDNPESLLS
-363 GKPRIEANAN
+363 GKPRIPANGN
-373 LWPNINGWTISDLQS
+373 LWPNVNGWTIPDLQS
-388 DYEMAKVKGDTAAMD
+388 DFEMAKVRGDQAAMD
-403 AAHAAAEALRQQQGY
+403 AAHAAAEAIRQSQGY
-418 SGGPDGSQHISL
+418 SGGPDGSQKISL
-430 GGGTSDGT
+430 NGTEST
-438 GNKID
+438 GSKLD
-443 QALSLPGLSGNLV
+443 HALGLPGLGGNMV
-456 SGIVGNVAGGVIGEG
+456 SNVVGNV
-471 SQHISL
+471 
-477 GGGTSDGTGN
+477 
-487 KIDQALSLPGLS
+487 
-499 GNLVSGIVGNVA
+499 VGNALGSLVPGALA
-511 GGVIGELLPG
+511 GQ
-521 MMGGQTGQVPQMPQD
+521 QTGAVQMPQVTTD
-536 AYLEEY
+536 DYLDEY
-542 LKAQED
+542 YAAQQG

-556 AQNAQNAIQ
+556 AQNAQSAIQ
-565 SGVDSAVAGLNNQ
+565 AGVDSAVAGLNNQ

-589 NQAAQQTY
+589 NQAAQQT
-597 MDVINPNGAT
+597 
-607 AEQLAA
+607 
-613 LGLRSSGLTESS
+613 
-625 VISAGNTLQSSIN
+625 
-638 SNLQNY
+638 Y

-730 DANTIDLAITQAK
+730 DANTI
-743 SQGNI
+743 
-748 AAAQAL
+748 
-754 EQYYSQIASQMMND
+754 
-768 ANTILAYR
+768 LAYR
-776 QQQQAQQMQYQ
+776 QQQQAQQLAYQ

-793 QQSAAQNAWNQQFQQ
+793 QQSATQNAWNQQFQQ
-808 QQAQWGQYNT
+808 QQFDWDKQQAQWGQYNT

-826 QMANRDTLLA
+826 QMSNRNALLA

-845 QNAWNQQFQQQQAQ
+845 A
-859 WGQYNTE
+859 
-866 SDRRLQN
+866 
-873 QMANR
+873 
-878 DTLLALMQ
+878 
-886 YGYKPTEQDA
+886 QDA

-908 MYNSIKNAMRSGLY
+908 MYNSIKNAIQSGLY